1 MLRASQEHYGR
12 ARSRLRPP
20 APASRVRSGDWR
32 RRRGR
37 ERKRGGTRPPARAQT
52 AAAAALAA
60 MAERRAFAQKIS
72 RTVAAEVRKQ
82 ISGQYSGSPQ
92 LLKNLNIVGN
102 ISHHTTVPLT
112 EAVDPVDLEDYL
124 LTHPLA
130 VDSGPLRDLIEFP
143 PDDIEVVYSPRDCR
157 TLVSAVPEESE
168 MDPHVRD
175 CIRSYTE
182 DWAIVIRKYHKLGT
196 GFNPNTLDKQ
206 KERQKG
212 LPKQVFESDEAP
224 DGNNYQ
230 DEQDDLKRR
239 SMSIDDTPRG
249 SWACSIFDLK
259 NSLPDALLP
268 NLLDRTPNEEIDRQN
283 DDQRKSNRHKELF
296 SLHPSP
302 DEEEPIERLSVPDV
316 PKEHF
321 GQRLLVKCLSLKF
334 EIEIEPIFASLA
346 LYDVKEKKKISENFY
361 FDLNSEQMKGLL
373 RPHVPPAAITT
384 LARSAIFSIT
394 YPSQDVFLVIKLE
407 KVLQQGDIGECA
419 EPYMIFKEA
428 DATKNKEKL
437 EKLKSQADQFCQR
450 LGKYRMPFAWTA
462 IHLMNI
468 VSSAGSLERDS
479 TEVEISTG
487 ERKGSWSER
496 RNSSIVGRRSLERT
510 TSGDDACNLTS
521 FRPATLTVT
530 NFFKQEGD
538 RLSDEDLYKFLA
550 DMRRPSSVL
559 RRLRPITAQL
569 KIDISPAPEN
579 PHYCLTPEL
588 LQVKLYPDSRVRPTR
603 EILEFPARDV
613 YVPNTTYRNLL
624 YIYPQ
629 SLNFAN
635 RQGSARNITVKVQF
649 MYGEDPS
656 NAMPVIFGKSSCSEF
671 SKEAYTAVVYH
682 NRSPDF
688 HEEIKVKLPA
698 TLTDH
703 HHLLFTFYHV
713 SCQQKQNTPL
723 ETPVGY
729 TWIPM
734 LQNGRLKT
742 GQFCLPVSLEKPP
755 QAYSVLSP
763 EVPLPGMKWVDNH
776 KGVFNVEVVAVS
788 SIHTQD
794 PYLDKF
800 FALVNALDEHMFP
813 VRIGDMRIME
823 NNLENELK
831 SSISALNS
839 SQLEPVVRFL
849 HLLLDKLIL
858 LVVRPPVIA
867 GQIVNLGQAS
877 FEAMA
882 SIINRLHKNL
892 EGNHDQHGRN
902 NLLASYI
909 YYVFRL
915 PNTYPNSPSPGPGGL
930 GGSVH
935 YATMARSAVRP
946 ASLNLNRSRSLSNSN
961 PDISGTP
968 TSPDDEVRSIIGSK
982 AMDRSCNRMSS
993 HTETSSFLQ
1002 TLTGRLP
1009 TKKLFHEELALQWVV
1024 CSGSVRESA
1033 LQQAW
1038 FFFELMV
1045 KSMVHHLY
1053 FNDKLDAPRKS
1064 RFPERFMDD
1073 IAALVSTIASDIVSR
1088 FQKDTE
1094 MVERLNTSLAFFLND
1109 LLSVMDRGFV
1119 FSLIKTCYKQVS
1131 SKLYSLPN
1139 PSVLVSLRLDFLR
1152 IICSHEHYV
1161 TLNLPCSLLTPPA
1174 SPSPSV
1180 SSATSQSSGFST
1192 NVQDQKIA
1200 NMFELS
1206 VPFRQQHYLAG
1217 LVLTELALI
1226 LDPDAEGLFGLHK
1239 KVINMVHNLLSSHDS
1254 DPRYSDP
1261 QIKARVAMLYLPLIG
1276 IIMETVPQ
1284 LYDFTETHNQRGR
1297 PICIATDD
1305 YESESGSMISQ
1316 TVAMAIAG
1324 TSVPQLTRPGSFL
1337 LTSTSGRQHT
1347 TFSAESSRSLLICL
1361 LWVLKNADE
1370 TVLQKWFTDLSVLQ
1384 LNRLLDL
1391 LYLCV
1396 SCFEYKG
1403 KKVFERMNS
1412 LTFKKSKD
1420 MRAKLEE
1427 AILGSIGA
1435 RQEMVRRSRG
1445 QLERSPSGSAFGSQE
1460 NLRWRKDMTHWRQ
1473 NTEKLDKSR
1482 AEIEHEAL
1490 IDGNLATEANL
1501 IILDTLEIV
1510 VQTVSVTESK
1520 ESILGG
1526 VLKVL
1531 LHSMACNQSAV
1542 YLQHC
1547 FATQRALVS
1556 KFPELL
1562 FEEETEQC
1570 ADLCLRLLRHC
1581 SSSISTIRSHA
1592 SASLYLLMR
1601 QNFEIGNN
1609 FARVKMQVT
1618 MSLSSLVGTSQN
1630 FNEEFL
1636 RRSLKT
1642 ILTYAEEDLELR
1654 ETTFPDQ
1661 VQDLVFNLHMILS
1674 DTVKM
1679 KEHQEDPEMLIDL
1692 MYRIAKGYQ
1701 TSPDLRLTWLQNM
1714 AGKHSERSN
1723 HAEAAQCLVHSAA
1736 LVAEYLSMLEDRK
1749 YLPVGCVTF
1758 QNISSNVLEESAVS
1772 DDVVSP
1778 DEEGICSGKYFTESG
1793 LVGLLE
1799 QAAASFSMAG
1809 MYEAVNE
1816 VYKVLIPIHEANR
1829 DAKKL
1834 STIHGKLQ
1842 EAFSKIVHQ
1851 DGKRMFGT
1859 YFRVGFYGTK
1869 FGDLDEQE
1877 FVYKEPAI
1885 TKLAEISHRLEGFYG
1900 ERFGEDVVEVIK
1912 DSNPVDKCKLDPNK
1926 AYIQIT
1932 YVEPYF
1938 DTYEM
1943 KDRITYFDKNYNL
1956 RRFMYCTPFTLDGR
1970 AHGELHEQFK
1980 RKTILTTSHAFPYI
1994 KTRVNVTHKEEIILT
2009 PIEVAIEDMQKKT
2022 QELAFATHQDPAD
2035 PKMLQMVLQGSVGTT
2050 VNQGPL
2056 EVAQV
2061 FLSEIPSDPKLFRH
2075 HNKLRLCFKDFTKR
2089 CEDALRKNKSLIG
2102 PDQKEYQRELERNYH
2117 RLKEALQPLINR
2129 KIPQLY
2135 KAVLPVT
2142 CHRDSFSRMSL
2153 RKMDL

>member
-1 MLRASQEHYGR
+1 
-12 ARSRLRPP
+12 
-20 APASRVRSGDWR
+20 
-32 RRRGR
+32 
-37 ERKRGGTRPPARAQT
+37 
-52 AAAAALAA
+52 LAT
-60 MAERRAFAQKIS
+60 F

-82 ISGQYSGSPQ
+82 IAGQYGGSPQ
-92 LLKNLNIVGN
+92 LLKNLNVGAATSN
-102 ISHHTTVPLT
+102 TVPLT
-112 EAVDPVDLEDYL
+112 EAVEPVDFEEYL
-124 LTHPLA
+124 ITHPPIIE
-130 VDSGPLRDLIEFP
+130 SGPLRDLIDFP
-143 PDDIEVVYSPRDCR
+143 PDDIEVVYTPRECR
-157 TLVSAVPEESE
+157 TVGLAVPEEG
-168 MDPHVRD
+168 DNDAHVRD
-175 CIRSYTE
+175 CVRSYTE
-182 DWAIVIRKYHKLGT
+182 DWAIVNRKYHKLGT
-196 GFNPNTLDKQ
+196 GFNPNTLDRQ

-212 LPKQVFESDEAP
+212 LPKQVFEADEMP
-224 DGNNYQ
+224 DVSTYQ
-230 DEQDDLKRR
+230 DDQDDLKRR

-259 NSLPDALLP
+259 NSVPDAVLP
-268 NLLDRTPNEEIDRQN
+268 HLLDRAPNEEIDRHN
-283 DDQRKSNRHKELF
+283 EEHRKSHRHRELF
-296 SLHPSP
+296 ALHPAL
-302 DEEEPIERLSVPDV
+302 DEIVPLEV
-316 PKEHF
+316 S
-321 GQRLLVKCLSLKF
+321 GQLLLWRSACLF
-334 EIEIEPIFASLA
+334 EIEIEPIFACLA
-346 LYDVKEKKKISENFY
+346 LYDVKEKRKISENFF
-361 FDLNSEQMKGLL
+361 FDLNSEQTKGML
-373 RPHVPPAAITT
+373 RPHIQTAAIST

-394 YPSQDVFLVIKLE
+394 YPSQDVFLVIQLE

-419 EPYMIFKEA
+419 EPYMVFKES
-428 DATKNKEKL
+428 DAAKNKEKL
-437 EKLKSQADQFCQR
+437 DKLRSQSEQFCTR
-450 LGKYRMPFAWTA
+450 LGRYRMPFAWTA

-468 VSSAGSLERDS
+468 VNSAGSLERD
-479 TEVEISTG
+479 TELEMG
-487 ERKGSWSER
+487 LPERKGSWSER
-496 RNSSIVGRRSLERT
+496 RNSSIGGRRSLERT
-510 TSGDDACNLTS
+510 TSGDESCSLTS

-559 RRLRPITAQL
+559 RRLRPITDGL
-569 KIDISPAPEN
+569 KS
-579 PHYCLTPEL
+579 EL
-588 LQVKLYPDSRVRPTR
+588 KQVLDEVYSRVRPTR
-603 EILEFPARDV
+603 EILEFPPRDV

-624 YIYPQ
+624 YVNPH

-649 MYGEDPS
+649 MNGEDPN
-656 NAMPVIFGKSSCSEF
+656 NAMPVIFGKSSCGDYTR
-671 SKEAYTAVVYH
+671 EAYTAVVYH
-682 NRSPDF
+682 TRSPDF
-688 HEEIKVKLPA
+688 HDEVKIKLPA
-698 TLTDH
+698 SLTDH
-703 HHLLFTFYHV
+703 HHVLFTFYHV

-734 LQNGRLKT
+734 LQNGRLRT
-742 GQFCLPVSLEKPP
+742 GSFCLPVSLEKPP
-755 QAYSVLSP
+755 QSYSVLSP
-763 EVPLPGMKWVDNH
+763 DVPLPGMKWVDNH
-776 KGVFNVEVVAVS
+776 RGVFNVEVTSVS
-788 SIHTQD
+788 TVHTQD
-794 PYLDKF
+794 QYLDKF
-800 FALVNALDEHMFP
+800 FALVHALDEHMFP
-813 VRIGDMRIME
+813 VRIGDVRIME
-823 NNLENELK
+823 NNLEAELK
-831 SSISALNS
+831 SSIAALNS
-839 SQLEPVVRFL
+839 SQLEPIVRFL
-849 HLLLDKLIL
+849 HLLLDKLVV

-877 FEAMA
+877 FEVMA
-882 SIINRLHKNL
+882 SIVNRLHKYL
-892 EGNHDQHGRN
+892 DTSQDMHGRN
-902 NLLASYI
+902 SLLSSYI

-915 PNTYPNSPSPGPGGL
+915 PNMDPNFPSPGAA
-930 GGSVH
+930 S
-935 YATMARSAVRP
+935 RP

-982 AMDRSCNRMSS
+982 AMERCGNRMSS
-993 HTETSSFLQ
+993 HTESTSFLQ

-1024 CSGSVRESA
+1024 SSGSVREGA

-1045 KSMVHHLY
+1045 KSIIHHLY
-1053 FNDKLDAPRKS
+1053 FTDRLESPRKN

-1073 IAALVSTIASDIVSR
+1073 ITALVSTIAGDIVSR
-1088 FQKDTE
+1088 FQKDLE
-1094 MVERLNTSLAFFLND
+1094 LVERLNTSLAFFLND

-1119 FSLIKTCYKQVS
+1119 FSLIKTYWKQVS
-1131 SKLYSLPN
+1131 TKLYMLQN
-1139 PSVLVSLRLDFLR
+1139 PTLESLRLDLLR
-1152 IICSHEHYV
+1152 IVCSHEHYV

-1192 NVQDQKIA
+1192 HAQDQKIA

-1206 VPFRQQHYLAG
+1206 VPFREQHYLAG
-1217 LVLTELALI
+1217 LVLSELAVI
-1226 LDPDAEGLFGLHK
+1226 LDPEAEGMFGLHK
-1239 KVINMVHNLLSSHDS
+1239 KVVSVVHNLLSSHDS
-1254 DPRYSDP
+1254 DPRYADP
-1261 QIKARVAMLYLPLIG
+1261 EVKARVAMLYLPLIG
-1276 IIMETVPQ
+1276 IVMETLPQ
-1284 LYDFTETHNQRGR
+1284 LHDFTESHNQWGR
-1297 PICIATDD
+1297 PGGAQGAAGGAGGD
-1305 YESESGSMISQ
+1305 ESGEDGNSMISQ

-1324 TSVPQLTRPGSFL
+1324 TSAPISRPSSFL
-1337 LTSTSGRQHT
+1337 LNPQASRQHGA
-1347 TFSAESSRSLLICL
+1347 FSAESSRSLLICL

-1370 TVLQKWFTDLSVLQ
+1370 CVLQKWFSDLSVSQ
-1384 LNRLLDL
+1384 LNRLLDM

-1403 KKVFERMNS
+1403 KKAFERMNS

-1420 MRAKLEE
+1420 MKVKLEE

-1473 NTEKLDKSR
+1473 NSERMDKTR
-1482 AEIEHEAL
+1482 AELEHEAL

-1501 IILDTLEIV
+1501 IILDTLEII

-1531 LHSMACNQSAV
+1531 LHSMACNQSAL

-1547 FATQRALVS
+1547 FATQRAIVS

-1570 ADLCLRLLRHC
+1570 ADLCLRLLRNC
-1581 SSSISTIRSHA
+1581 SSSIGTIRAHA

-1618 MSLSSLVGTSQN
+1618 MSLSSLVGRSQN

-1642 ILTYAEEDLELR
+1642 ILTYGEEDLELR

-1714 AGKHSERSN
+1714 AGKHSERTN

-1778 DEEGICSGKYFTESG
+1778 DEEGICSGKYFTEAG
-1793 LVGLLE
+1793 LVGLLD
-1799 QAAASFSMAG
+1799 QAASSFSMAG

-1816 VYKVLIPIHEANR
+1816 VYKVLIPIHEASR

-1834 STIHGKLQ
+1834 ATIHGKLQ
-1842 EAFSKIVHQ
+1842 EAFGKIVHQ

-1859 YFRVGFYGTK
+1859 YFRVGLYGSK

-1900 ERFGEDVVEVIK
+1900 ERYGEDQVEVIK
-1912 DSNPVDKCKLDPNK
+1912 DSNPVDKCKQDPNK
-1926 AYIQIT
+1926 AYVQIT

-1956 RRFMYCTPFTLDGR
+1956 RRFVYCTPFTLDGR
-1970 AHGELHEQFK
+1970 AHGDLHDQFK

-1994 KTRVNVTHKEEIILT
+1994 KTRINIIHKEEIISM

-2022 QELAFATHQDPAD
+2022 GELAFATHQDPSDA
-2035 PKMLQMVLQGSVGTT
+2035 KMLQMVLQGSVGTT

-2061 FLSEIPSDPKLFRH
+2061 FLSEIPSDPKLYRH

-2117 RLKEALQPLINR
+2117 RLKEALQPLICR

-2135 KAVLPVT
+2135 KPVLQVNS
-2142 CHRDSFSRMSL
+2142 HRDSFSRMSL
-2153 RKMDL
+2153 RKLEL

>member
-1 MLRASQEHYGR
+1 
-12 ARSRLRPP
+12 
-20 APASRVRSGDWR
+20 
-32 RRRGR
+32 
-37 ERKRGGTRPPARAQT
+37 
-52 AAAAALAA
+52 

-82 ISGQYSGSPQ
+82 ISGQYGSPQ
-92 LLKNLNIVGN
+92 LHKNLSLTGGG
-102 ISHHTTVPLT
+102 SHHATVPLT
-112 EAVDPVDLEDYL
+112 EVVDPVDYEEYL
-124 LTHPLA
+124 ISHPVA
-130 VDSGPLRDLIEFP
+130 VDSGPLRDLYEFP
-143 PDDIEVVYSPRDCR
+143 PDDVEVLYTPRECR
-157 TLVSAVPEESE
+157 TVVSSVPEESE
-168 MDPHVRD
+168 MDPHVKD

-182 DWAIVIRKYHKLGT
+182 DWALVNRKYHKLGT

-206 KERQKG
+206 KERQRG
-212 LPKQVFESDEAP
+212 LPRQVFESDDPQESSS
-224 DGNNYQ
+224 YQ
-230 DEQDDLKRR
+230 DEQDNLKRR
-239 SMSIDDTPRG
+239 SMSMDDTPRG

-259 NSLPDALLP
+259 NSLPDALLS
-268 NLLDRTPNEEIDRQN
+268 NLLDRTPNEEIDHQN
-283 DDQRKSNRHKELF
+283 EHQRKSSRHKEVF
-296 SLHPSP
+296 ALHPAQ
-302 DEEEPIERLSVPDV
+302 DEDEPIERLSVPDV

-321 GQRLLVKCLSLKF
+321 GQRLLVKCLTLKF

-346 LYDVKEKKKISENFY
+346 LYDAKEKKKISENFF
-361 FDLNSEQMKGLL
+361 FDLNSEQIKGML
-373 RPHVPPAAITT
+373 RPYVTQAAITT

-419 EPYMIFKEA
+419 EPYMIYKEA
-428 DATKNKEKL
+428 DAAKNKEKL
-437 EKLKSQADQFCQR
+437 EKLRSQGEQFCQR
-450 LGKYRMPFAWTA
+450 LGRYRMPFAWTA

-479 TEVEISTG
+479 NELEIGPG

-510 TSGDDACNLTS
+510 TSGDESCNLTS

-569 KIDISPAPEN
+569 KLDISPAPEN
-579 PHYCLTPEL
+579 PNYCLTPEL
-588 LQVKLYPDSRVRPTR
+588 LQVKPYPDSRVRPTR
-603 EILEFPARDV
+603 DILEFPARDV

-624 YIYPQ
+624 YVYPQ
-629 SLNFAN
+629 SLNFVN

-649 MYGEDPS
+649 MNGEDPS
-656 NAMPVIFGKSSCSEF
+656 NAMPVIFGKSSCQEF

-688 HEEIKVKLPA
+688 HEEIKIKLPA

-723 ETPVGY
+723 ETSVGY

-788 SIHTQD
+788 AVHTQD

-800 FALVNALDEHMFP
+800 FALVHALDEHMFP
-813 VRIGDMRIME
+813 VRIGDIRIME
-823 NNLENELK
+823 NNLESELK
-831 SSISALNS
+831 NSILALSSA
-839 SQLEPVVRFL
+839 QLEPVVHFL

-877 FEAMA
+877 FESMA
-882 SIINRLHKNL
+882 SITNRLHKNL
-892 EGNHDQHGRN
+892 EGNQDQHGRN

-909 YYVFRL
+909 HYVFRL
-915 PNTYPNSPSPGPGGL
+915 PNTDPNSSSPGSGGL
-930 GGSVH
+930 GGSMH
-935 YATMARSAVRP
+935 YATMARSANRP

-968 TSPDDEVRSIIGSK
+968 TSPDDEVRSIIG
-982 AMDRSCNRMSS
+982 N
-993 HTETSSFLQ
+993 
-1002 TLTGRLP
+1002 
-1009 TKKLFHEELALQWVV
+1009 KLFHEELALQWVV
-1024 CSGSVRESA
+1024 CSGTVREAA

-1038 FFFELMV
+1038 FFFELMM

-1053 FNDKLDAPRKS
+1053 FADKLDSPRKH

-1073 IAALVSTIASDIVSR
+1073 IAALVSTMANDIVTR

-1094 MVERLNTSLAFFLND
+1094 MVERLNVSLAFFLND
-1109 LLSVMDRGFV
+1109 LLSIMDRGFV
-1119 FSLIKTCYKQVS
+1119 FSLVKAYFKQVS
-1131 SKLYSLPN
+1131 SKLYQLPN
-1139 PSVLVSLRLDFLR
+1139 PSTLVSLRLDFLR

-1161 TLNLPCSLLTPPA
+1161 TLNLPCSLLTPPS

-1192 NVQDQKIA
+1192 SVQDQKIA

-1217 LVLTELALI
+1217 LVLTELAVI

-1239 KVINMVHNLLSSHDS
+1239 KVINMVHNLLSTHDS
-1254 DPRYSDP
+1254 DPRYADP
-1261 QIKARVAMLYLPLIG
+1261 EVKARVAMLYLPLIG
-1276 IIMETVPQ
+1276 IVMETVPQ
-1284 LYDFTETHNQRGR
+1284 LYDFTESHNQRGR
-1297 PICIATDD
+1297 HNCA
-1305 YESESGSMISQ
+1305 SGEDPDGEAGNMISQ

-1324 TSVPQLTRPGSFL
+1324 TSVPQLTRPSSFM
-1337 LTSTSGRQHT
+1337 LTSQPSRQHS
-1347 TFSAESSRSLLICL
+1347 TFSAESSRSLLICV
-1361 LWVLKNADE
+1361 LWVLKNADDI
-1370 TVLQKWFTDLSVLQ
+1370 VLQKWFTDLSILQ

-1391 LYLCV
+1391 LFLCV

-1403 KKVFERMNS
+1403 KRAFERMNS

-1435 RQEMVRRSRG
+1435 RQEMVRRSR
-1445 QLERSPSGSAFGSQE
+1445 ERSPSGSAFGSQE
-1460 NLRWRKDMTHWRQ
+1460 NLRWRKEMTTWRQ
-1473 NTEKLDKSR
+1473 NTDKMDKSR
-1482 AEIEHEAL
+1482 AELEHEAL

-1501 IILDTLEIV
+1501 IILDTLEII

-1526 VLKVL
+1526 VLKTL
-1531 LHSMACNQSAV
+1531 LHSMACNQSAL

-1581 SSSISTIRSHA
+1581 SSSIGSIRSHA

-1701 TSPDLRLTWLQNM
+1701 ASPDLRLTWLQNM
-1714 AGKHSERSN
+1714 AGKHSERGN
-1723 HAEAAQCLVHSAA
+1723 HAESAQCLVHSAA

-1778 DEEGICSGKYFTESG
+1778 DEEGICSGKYFTEAG

-1809 MYEAVNE
+1809 MYEAVND

-1834 STIHGKLQ
+1834 CTIHGKLQ
-1842 EAFSKIVHQ
+1842 EAFSKIIHQ
-1851 DGKRMFGT
+1851 STGWERMFGT
-1859 YFRVGFYGTK
+1859 YFRVGFYGTR

-1912 DSNPVDKCKLDPNK
+1912 DSNPVDKCKLDANK
-1926 AYIQIT
+1926 AFIQIT

-1994 KTRVNVTHKEEIILT
+1994 KTRINVIHKEEIILT

-2061 FLSEIPSDPKLFRH
+2061 FLSEIPNDPKLFRH

-2102 PDQKEYQRELERNYH
+2102 PDQKEYQKELERNYH

-2135 KAVLPVT
+2135 KNVVPAT

-2153 RKMDL
+2153 RKIDL

>member
-1 MLRASQEHYGR
+1 
-12 ARSRLRPP
+12 
-20 APASRVRSGDWR
+20 
-32 RRRGR
+32 
-37 ERKRGGTRPPARAQT
+37 
-52 AAAAALAA
+52 

-82 ISGQYSGSPQ
+82 ISGQYGSPQ
-92 LLKNLNIVGN
+92 LHKNLSLTGGG
-102 ISHHTTVPLT
+102 SHHATVPLT
-112 EAVDPVDLEDYL
+112 EVVDPVDYEEYL
-124 LTHPLA
+124 ISHPVA
-130 VDSGPLRDLIEFP
+130 VDSGPLRDLYEFP
-143 PDDIEVVYSPRDCR
+143 PDDVEVLYTPRECR
-157 TLVSAVPEESE
+157 TVVSSVPEESE
-168 MDPHVRD
+168 MDPHVKD

-182 DWAIVIRKYHKLGT
+182 DWALVNRKYHKLGT

-206 KERQKG
+206 KERQRG
-212 LPKQVFESDEAP
+212 LPRQVFESDDPQESSS
-224 DGNNYQ
+224 YQ
-230 DEQDDLKRR
+230 DEQDNLKRR
-239 SMSIDDTPRG
+239 SMSMDDTPRG

-259 NSLPDALLP
+259 NSLPDALLS
-268 NLLDRTPNEEIDRQN
+268 NLLDRTPNEEIDHQN
-283 DDQRKSNRHKELF
+283 EHQRKSSRHKEVF
-296 SLHPSP
+296 ALHPAQ
-302 DEEEPIERLSVPDV
+302 DEDEPIERLSVPDV

-321 GQRLLVKCLSLKF
+321 GQRLLVKCLTLKF

-346 LYDVKEKKKISENFY
+346 LYDAKEKKKISENFF
-361 FDLNSEQMKGLL
+361 FDLNSEQIKGML
-373 RPHVPPAAITT
+373 RPYVTQAAITT

-419 EPYMIFKEA
+419 EPYMIYKEA
-428 DATKNKEKL
+428 DAAKNKEKL
-437 EKLKSQADQFCQR
+437 EKLRSQGEQFCQR
-450 LGKYRMPFAWTA
+450 LGRYRMPFAWTA

-479 TEVEISTG
+479 NELEIGPG

-510 TSGDDACNLTS
+510 TSGDESCNLTS

-569 KIDISPAPEN
+569 KLDISPAPEN
-579 PHYCLTPEL
+579 PNYCLTPEL
-588 LQVKLYPDSRVRPTR
+588 LQVKPYPDSRVRPTR
-603 EILEFPARDV
+603 DILEFPARDV

-624 YIYPQ
+624 YVYPQ
-629 SLNFAN
+629 SLNFVN

-649 MYGEDPS
+649 MNGEDPS
-656 NAMPVIFGKSSCSEF
+656 NAMPVIFGKSSCQEF

-688 HEEIKVKLPA
+688 HEEIKIKLPA

-723 ETPVGY
+723 ETSVGY

-788 SIHTQD
+788 AVHTQD

-800 FALVNALDEHMFP
+800 FALVHALDEHMFP
-813 VRIGDMRIME
+813 VRIGDIRIME
-823 NNLENELK
+823 NNLESELK
-831 SSISALNS
+831 NSILALSSA
-839 SQLEPVVRFL
+839 QLEPVVHFL

-877 FEAMA
+877 FESMA
-882 SIINRLHKNL
+882 SITNRLHKNL
-892 EGNHDQHGRN
+892 EGNQDQHGRN

-909 YYVFRL
+909 HYVFRL
-915 PNTYPNSPSPGPGGL
+915 PNTDPNSSSPGSGGL
-930 GGSVH
+930 GGSMH
-935 YATMARSAVRP
+935 YATMARSANRP

-968 TSPDDEVRSIIGSK
+968 TSPDDEVRSIIG
-982 AMDRSCNRMSS
+982 N
-993 HTETSSFLQ
+993 
-1002 TLTGRLP
+1002 
-1009 TKKLFHEELALQWVV
+1009 KLFHEELALQWVV
-1024 CSGSVRESA
+1024 CSGTVREAA

-1038 FFFELMV
+1038 FFFELMM

-1053 FNDKLDAPRKS
+1053 FADKLDSPRKH

-1073 IAALVSTIASDIVSR
+1073 IAALVSTMANDIVTR

-1094 MVERLNTSLAFFLND
+1094 MVERLNVSLAFFLND
-1109 LLSVMDRGFV
+1109 LLSIMDRGFV
-1119 FSLIKTCYKQVS
+1119 FSLVKAYFKQVS
-1131 SKLYSLPN
+1131 SKLYQLPN
-1139 PSVLVSLRLDFLR
+1139 PSTLVSLRLDFLR

-1161 TLNLPCSLLTPPA
+1161 TLNLPCSLLTPPS

-1192 NVQDQKIA
+1192 SVQDQKIA

-1217 LVLTELALI
+1217 LVLTELAVI

-1239 KVINMVHNLLSSHDS
+1239 KVINMVHNLLSTHDS
-1254 DPRYSDP
+1254 DPRYADP
-1261 QIKARVAMLYLPLIG
+1261 EVKARVAMLYLPLIG
-1276 IIMETVPQ
+1276 IVMETVPQ
-1284 LYDFTETHNQRGR
+1284 LYDFTESHNQRGR
-1297 PICIATDD
+1297 HNCA
-1305 YESESGSMISQ
+1305 SGEDPDGEAGNMISQ

-1324 TSVPQLTRPGSFL
+1324 TSVPQLTRPSSFM
-1337 LTSTSGRQHT
+1337 LTSQPSRQHS
-1347 TFSAESSRSLLICL
+1347 TFSAESSRSLLICV
-1361 LWVLKNADE
+1361 LWVLKNADDI
-1370 TVLQKWFTDLSVLQ
+1370 VLQKWFTDLSILQ

-1391 LYLCV
+1391 LFLCV

-1403 KKVFERMNS
+1403 KRAFERMNS

-1460 NLRWRKDMTHWRQ
+1460 NLRWRKEMTTWRQ
-1473 NTEKLDKSR
+1473 NTDKMDKSHKPYRSR
-1482 AEIEHEAL
+1482 AELEHEAL

-1501 IILDTLEIV
+1501 IILDTLEII

-1526 VLKVL
+1526 VLKTL
-1531 LHSMACNQSAV
+1531 LHSMACNQSAL

-1581 SSSISTIRSHA
+1581 SSSIGSIRSHA

-1701 TSPDLRLTWLQNM
+1701 ASPDLRLTWLQNM
-1714 AGKHSERSN
+1714 AGKHSERGN
-1723 HAEAAQCLVHSAA
+1723 HAESAQCLVHSAA

-1778 DEEGICSGKYFTESG
+1778 DEEGICSGKYFTEAG

-1809 MYEAVNE
+1809 MYEAVND

-1834 STIHGKLQ
+1834 CTIHGKLQ
-1842 EAFSKIVHQ
+1842 EAFSKIIHQ
-1851 DGKRMFGT
+1851 STGWERMFGT
-1859 YFRVGFYGTK
+1859 YFRVGFYGTR

-1912 DSNPVDKCKLDPNK
+1912 DSNPVDKCKLDANK
-1926 AYIQIT
+1926 AFIQIT

-1994 KTRVNVTHKEEIILT
+1994 KTRINVIHKEEIILT

-2061 FLSEIPSDPKLFRH
+2061 FLSEIPNDPKLFRH

-2102 PDQKEYQRELERNYH
+2102 PDQKEYQKELERNYH

-2135 KAVLPVT
+2135 KNVVPAT

-2153 RKMDL
+2153 RKIDL

>member
-1 MLRASQEHYGR
+1 
-12 ARSRLRPP
+12 
-20 APASRVRSGDWR
+20 
-32 RRRGR
+32 
-37 ERKRGGTRPPARAQT
+37 
-52 AAAAALAA
+52 

-82 ISGQYSGSPQ
+82 IAGQYGGSPQ
-92 LLKNLNIVGN
+92 LLKNLSVGGN
-102 ISHHTTVPLT
+102 IPLT
-112 EAVDPVDLEDYL
+112 EAVEPVDFEEYL
-124 LTHPLA
+124 ITHPPLIE
-130 VDSGPLRDLIEFP
+130 SGPLRDLIEFP
-143 PDDIEVVYSPRDCR
+143 PDDIEVLYTPRECR
-157 TLVSAVPEESE
+157 TLGQDVPEEGENDS
-168 MDPHVRD
+168 HVRD
-175 CIRSYTE
+175 CTRSYTE
-182 DWAIVIRKYHKLGT
+182 DWAIVNRKYHKLGT
-196 GFNPNTLDKQ
+196 AFNPNTLDKQ
-206 KERQKG
+206 KERQRG
-212 LPKQVFESDEAP
+212 LPKQVFESDELP
-224 DGNNYQ
+224 DHSSYQ
-230 DEQDDLKRR
+230 DDQDDLKRR

-259 NSLPDALLP
+259 NSQPDALLP
-268 NLLDRTPNEEIDRQN
+268 HLLDRVPNEEIDRHN
-283 DDQRKSNRHKELF
+283 EDQRKSNRHRELF
-296 SLHPSP
+296 ALHPAL
-302 DEEEPIERLSVPDV
+302 DEDEPIERHCVPDV

-346 LYDVKEKKKISENFY
+346 LYDIKEKKRISENFY
-361 FDLNSEQMKGLL
+361 FDLNSEQTKAML
-373 RPHVPPAAITT
+373 RPHIPSAAIST
-384 LARSAIFSIT
+384 LARSAVFSIT

-419 EPYMIFKEA
+419 EPYMVFKES
-428 DATKNKEKL
+428 DAAKNKEKL
-437 EKLKSQADQFCQR
+437 EKLRSQSEQFCQR
-450 LGKYRMPFAWTA
+450 LGRYRMPFAWTA

-468 VSSAGSLERDS
+468 VNSAGSLERD
-479 TEVEISTG
+479 TELDMGLS

-510 TSGDDACNLTS
+510 TSGDESCSLTS

-579 PHYCLTPEL
+579 PHYCLTPDL
-588 LQVKLYPDSRVRPTR
+588 LQVMPYPDSRVRPTK
-603 EILEFPARDV
+603 EILEFPARDI

-624 YIYPQ
+624 YVNPQ

-649 MYGEDPS
+649 MNGEDPS
-656 NAMPVIFGKSSCSEF
+656 NAMPVIFGKSSCAEY

-688 HEEIKVKLPA
+688 HDEVKIKLPA
-698 TLTDH
+698 SLTDH
-703 HHLLFTFYHV
+703 HHILFTFYHV

-734 LQNGRLKT
+734 LQNGRLRT
-742 GQFCLPVSLEKPP
+742 GHFCLPVSLEKPP
-755 QAYSVLSP
+755 QSYSVLSP
-763 EVPLPGMKWVDNH
+763 DVPLPGMKWVDNH
-776 KGVFNVEVVAVS
+776 RGVFNVEVVAAS
-788 SIHTQD
+788 TIHTQD
-794 PYLDKF
+794 QFLDKF
-800 FALVNALDEHMFP
+800 FALVHALDEHMFP

-823 NNLENELK
+823 NNLEAELK
-831 SSISALNS
+831 SSIAALNS

-849 HLLLDKLIL
+849 HLLLDKLVL
-858 LVVRPPVIA
+858 LMVRPPVIA

-877 FEAMA
+877 FEVMA
-882 SIINRLHKNL
+882 SIVNRLHKYL
-892 EGNHDQHGRN
+892 DTSQDMHGRN
-902 NLLASYI
+902 SLLSSYI
-909 YYVFRL
+909 HYVFRL
-915 PNTYPNSPSPGPGGL
+915 PNMDPNSPSPGPGGL

-935 YATMARSAVRP
+935 YATMARSSVRP
-946 ASLNLNRSRSLSNSN
+946 SSLNLNRSRSLSNSN

-982 AMDRSCNRMSS
+982 VGRDPIPGGQEPPPSSPAMERSGNRMSS
-993 HTETSSFLQ
+993 HTESTSFLQ

-1009 TKKLFHEELALQWVV
+1009 TKKLYHEELALQWVV
-1024 CSGSVRESA
+1024 SSGSVREGA

-1045 KSMVHHLY
+1045 KSIIHHLY
-1053 FNDKLDAPRKS
+1053 FTDRLQSPRKN

-1073 IAALVSTIASDIVSR
+1073 ITALVSTIAGDIVSR
-1088 FQKDTE
+1088 FQKDLE
-1094 MVERLNTSLAFFLND
+1094 LVERLNTSLAFFLND

-1119 FSLIKTCYKQVS
+1119 FSLIKTYWKQVS
-1131 SKLYSLPN
+1131 TKLYALQN
-1139 PSVLVSLRLDFLR
+1139 PTLESLRLDFLR

-1161 TLNLPCSLLTPPA
+1161 TLNLPFSLLTPPA

-1192 NVQDQKIA
+1192 HVQDQKIA

-1206 VPFRQQHYLAG
+1206 VPFREQHYLAG
-1217 LVLTELALI
+1217 LVLTELAVI
-1226 LDPDAEGLFGLHK
+1226 LDPEADGMFGLHK
-1239 KVINMVHNLLSSHDS
+1239 KVISVVHNLLSSHDS
-1254 DPRYSDP
+1254 DPRYADP
-1261 QIKARVAMLYLPLIG
+1261 EVKARVALLYLPLIG
-1276 IIMETVPQ
+1276 IVMETLPQ
-1284 LYDFTETHNQRGR
+1284 LHDFTGMF
-1297 PICIATDD
+1297 IDFCI
-1305 YESESGSMISQ
+1305 
-1316 TVAMAIAG
+1316 
-1324 TSVPQLTRPGSFL
+1324 
-1337 LTSTSGRQHT
+1337 
-1347 TFSAESSRSLLICL
+1347 LLIVLGGIPVHIEYRCL
-1361 LWVLKNADE
+1361 FFSISCFGRRGKKRLGRTRAKNSDE
-1370 TVLQKWFTDLSVLQ
+1370 
-1384 LNRLLDL
+1384 LLDT
-1391 LYLCV
+1391 
-1396 SCFEYKG
+1396 G
-1403 KKVFERMNS
+1403 
-1412 LTFKKSKD
+1412 
-1420 MRAKLEE
+1420 RA
-1427 AILGSIGA
+1427 
-1435 RQEMVRRSRG
+1435 R
-1445 QLERSPSGSAFGSQE
+1445 RSPSGSAFGSQE

-1473 NTEKLDKSR
+1473 TSEKMDKTR
-1482 AEIEHEAL
+1482 AELEHEAI

-1501 IILDTLEIV
+1501 IILDTLEII

-1531 LHSMACNQSAV
+1531 LHSMACNQSAL

-1570 ADLCLRLLRHC
+1570 ADLCLRLLRNC
-1581 SSSISTIRSHA
+1581 SSSIGTIRAHA

-1692 MYRIAKGYQ
+1692 MYRYCFYIAEWI
-1701 TSPDLRLTWLQNM
+1701 TSHCYIIQYTINSHEINLACKINDHY
-1714 AGKHSERSN
+1714 KCHKFDIYSI
-1723 HAEAAQCLVHSAA
+1723 
-1736 LVAEYLSMLEDRK
+1736 YDRK

-1778 DEEGICSGKYFTESG
+1778 DEEGICSGKYFTEAG

-1834 STIHGKLQ
+1834 ATIHGKLQ
-1842 EAFSKIVHQ
+1842 EAFGKIVHQ
-1851 DGKRMFGT
+1851 HGKRMFGT
-1859 YFRVGFYGTK
+1859 YFRVGFYGSK
-1869 FGDLDEQE
+1869 LGDLDEQE

-1885 TKLAEISHRLEGFYG
+1885 TKLAEISHRLESFYG
-1900 ERFGEDVVEVIK
+1900 ERFGEDQVEVIK

-1926 AYIQIT
+1926 AFIQIT

-1956 RRFMYCTPFTLDGR
+1956 RRFVYCTPFTLDGR
-1970 AHGELHEQFK
+1970 AHGDLHEQFK

-1994 KTRVNVTHKEEIILT
+1994 KTRINIIHKEEIIST

-2022 QELAFATHQDPAD
+2022 QELAFATHQDPSDA
-2035 PKMLQMVLQGSVGTT
+2035 KMLQMVLQGSVGTT

-2061 FLSEIPSDPKLFRH
+2061 FLSEIPSDPKLYRH

-2135 KAVLPVT
+2135 KPVLQVNS
-2142 CHRDSFSRMSL
+2142 HRDSFSRMSL
-2153 RKMDL
+2153 RKLDV

>member
-1 MLRASQEHYGR
+1 GGVTPEAARNSFLLLQRALPVWLLPLHYCEVIHANDLKVCG
-12 ARSRLRPP
+12 SHL
-20 APASRVRSGDWR
+20 
-32 RRRGR
+32 
-37 ERKRGGTRPPARAQT
+37 
-52 AAAAALAA
+52 LN
-60 MAERRAFAQKIS
+60 FA
-72 RTVAAEVRKQ
+72 VE
-82 ISGQYSGSPQ
+82 
-92 LLKNLNIVGN
+92 
-102 ISHHTTVPLT
+102 
-112 EAVDPVDLEDYL
+112 PVDFEEYL
-124 LTHPLA
+124 ITHPPIIE
-130 VDSGPLRDLIEFP
+130 SGPLRDLVEFP
-143 PDDIEVVYSPRDCR
+143 PDDIEVLHVPRECR
-157 TLVSAVPEESE
+157 TLGQAVPEEGDN
-168 MDPHVRD
+168 DPHVRD
-175 CIRSYTE
+175 CARSYTE
-182 DWAIVIRKYHKLGT
+182 DWAVEPAGYVL
-196 GFNPNTLDKQ
+196 
-206 KERQKG
+206 
-212 LPKQVFESDEAP
+212 
-224 DGNNYQ
+224 
-230 DEQDDLKRR
+230 QDDLKRR
-239 SMSIDDTPRG
+239 SMSMDDTPRG

-259 NSLPDALLP
+259 NSVPDALLP
-268 NLLDRTPNEEIDRQN
+268 RLLDRAPNEEIDRQN
-283 DDQRKSNRHKELF
+283 EDSRKAQRHRELF
-296 SLHPSP
+296 ALTLWPAATCQVLVLEVSG
-302 DEEEPIERLSVPDV
+302 
-316 PKEHF
+316 EHF
-321 GQRLLVKCLSLKF
+321 KMCFRKHSINWF

-346 LYDVKEKKKISENFY
+346 LYDVKEKKKISENFF
-361 FDLNSEQMKGLL
+361 FDLNSEQTKSML
-373 RPHVPPAAITT
+373 RPHIQSAAIST

-419 EPYMIFKEA
+419 EPYMVFKES
-428 DATKNKEKL
+428 DAAKNKEKL
-437 EKLKSQADQFCQR
+437 EKLRAQSEQFCQR
-450 LGKYRMPFAWTA
+450 LGRYRMPFAWTA

-468 VSSAGSLERDS
+468 VNSAGSLERD
-479 TEVEISTG
+479 TELEMPLPG
-487 ERKGSWSER
+487 RKGSWSER

-510 TSGDDACNLTS
+510 TSGDESCSLTS

-559 RRLRPITAQL
+559 EHRVPSAAQL

-588 LQVKLYPDSRVRPTR
+588 LQVKPYPDSRVRPTR
-603 EILEFPARDV
+603 EILEFPAKDI

-649 MYGEDPS
+649 MNGEDPS
-656 NAMPVIFGKSSCSEF
+656 NAMPVIFGKSSCSEYA
-671 SKEAYTAVVYH
+671 KEAYTAVVYH

-688 HEEIKVKLPA
+688 HDEIKIKLPA
-698 TLTDH
+698 SLTDH
-703 HHLLFTFYHV
+703 HHILFTFYHV

-734 LQNGRLKT
+734 LQNGRLRT
-742 GQFCLPVSLEKPP
+742 GHFCLPVSLEKPP
-755 QAYSVLSP
+755 QSYSVLSP
-763 EVPLPGMKWVDNH
+763 DVPLPGMKWVDNH
-776 KGVFNVEVVAVS
+776 RGVFNVEVVAVS
-788 SIHTQD
+788 TIHTQD
-794 PYLDKF
+794 QYLDKF
-800 FALVNALDEHMFP
+800 FALVHALDEHMFP

-823 NNLENELK
+823 NNLEAELK
-831 SSISALNS
+831 SSIAALSN
-839 SQLEPVVRFL
+839 SQLEPIVRFL
-849 HLLLDKLIL
+849 HLLLDKLVL

-877 FEAMA
+877 FEVMA
-882 SIINRLHKNL
+882 SIVNRLHKYL
-892 EGNHDQHGRN
+892 DGQDQHGRN
-902 NLLASYI
+902 SLLSSYI
-909 YYVFRL
+909 HYVFRL
-915 PNTYPNSPSPGPGGL
+915 PNMDPNSPSPGAGPGGL

-982 AMDRSCNRMSS
+982 VSAFCWRRQ
-993 HTETSSFLQ
+993 TVPSFDDQ
-1002 TLTGRLP
+1002 
-1009 TKKLFHEELALQWVV
+1009 LFHEELALQWVV
-1024 CSGSVRESA
+1024 SSGSVREGA

-1045 KSMVHHLY
+1045 KSIIHHLY
-1053 FNDKLDAPRKS
+1053 FTDRLESPRKN

-1073 IAALVSTIASDIVSR
+1073 ITALVSTIAGDIVSR
-1088 FQKDTE
+1088 FQKDLE
-1094 MVERLNTSLAFFLND
+1094 LVERLNTSLAFFLND
-1109 LLSVMDRGFV
+1109 LLCVMDRGFV
-1119 FSLIKTCYKQVS
+1119 FCLIKTYWKQVS
-1131 SKLYSLPN
+1131 MKLYALQN
-1139 PSVLVSLRLDFLR
+1139 PTLESLRLDFLR
-1152 IICSHEHYV
+1152 IVCSHEHYV

-1180 SSATSQSSGFST
+1180 SSSSGFSSH
-1192 NVQDQKIA
+1192 VQDQKIA

-1206 VPFRQQHYLAG
+1206 VPFREQHYLAG
-1217 LVLTELALI
+1217 LVLSELAVI
-1226 LDPDAEGLFGLHK
+1226 LDPEAEGMFGLHK
-1239 KVINMVHNLLSSHDS
+1239 KAISVVHNLLSSHDS
-1254 DPRYSDP
+1254 DPRYADSEV
-1261 QIKARVAMLYLPLIG
+1261 KARVAMLYLPLIG
-1276 IIMETVPQ
+1276 IVMETLPQ
-1284 LYDFTETHNQRGR
+1284 LYDFTGNWGR
-1297 PICIATDD
+1297 PGGCGVEDHEA
-1305 YESESGSMISQ
+1305 EGNSMISQ

-1324 TSVPQLTRPGSFL
+1324 TSVPQMSRPSSFL
-1337 LTSTSGRQHT
+1337 LNPQTTRQHGS
-1347 TFSAESSRSLLICL
+1347 FSAESSRSLLICL
-1361 LWVLKNADE
+1361 LWVLKNADDM
-1370 TVLQKWFTDLSVLQ
+1370 VLQKWFTDLSVSQ
-1384 LNRLLDL
+1384 LNRLLDM

-1403 KKVFERMNS
+1403 KKAFERMNS

-1420 MRAKLEE
+1420 MKAKLEE

-1435 RQEMVRRSRG
+1435 RQEMVRRK
-1445 QLERSPSGSAFGSQE
+1445 RSPSGSAFGSQE

-1473 NTEKLDKSR
+1473 NSEKMDKTR
-1482 AEIEHEAL
+1482 AELEHEAL

-1501 IILDTLEIV
+1501 IILDTLEII

-1531 LHSMACNQSAV
+1531 LHSMACNQSAL

-1570 ADLCLRLLRHC
+1570 ADLCLRLLRSC
-1581 SSSISTIRSHA
+1581 SSSIGTIRSHA

-1601 QNFEIGNN
+1601 QNFEIGNVSN

-1714 AGKHSERSN
+1714 AGKHSERNN

-1778 DEEGICSGKYFTESG
+1778 DEEGICSGKYFTEVG

-1799 QAAASFSMAG
+1799 QAASSFSMAG

-1816 VYKVLIPIHEANR
+1816 VYKILIPVHEASR

-1834 STIHGKLQ
+1834 ATIHGKLQ
-1842 EAFSKIVHQ
+1842 EAFGKIVHQ

-1859 YFRVGFYGTK
+1859 YFRVGFYGSK

-1900 ERFGEDVVEVIK
+1900 ERFGEDQVEVIK

-1926 AYIQIT
+1926 AFIQIT

-1956 RRFMYCTPFTLDGR
+1956 RRFVYCTPFTLDGR
-1970 AHGELHEQFK
+1970 AHGDLHEQFK

-1994 KTRVNVTHKEEIILT
+1994 KTRINIINKEEIISM

-2035 PKMLQMVLQGSVGTT
+2035 AKMLQMVLQGSVGTT

-2061 FLSEIPSDPKLFRH
+2061 FLSEIPSDPKLYRH

-2135 KAVLPVT
+2135 KPILQVNS
-2142 CHRDSFSRMSL
+2142 HRDSFSRMSL
-2153 RKMDL
+2153 RKLDI

>member
-1 MLRASQEHYGR
+1 
-12 ARSRLRPP
+12 
-20 APASRVRSGDWR
+20 
-32 RRRGR
+32 
-37 ERKRGGTRPPARAQT
+37 
-52 AAAAALAA
+52 

-82 ISGQYSGSPQ
+82 IAGQYGGSPQ
-92 LLKNLNIVGN
+92 LLKNLNVAASA
-102 ISHHTTVPLT
+102 SHHTVPLT
-112 EAVDPVDLEDYL
+112 EAVEPVDYEDYHMS
-124 LTHPLA
+124 HPPA
-130 VDSGPLRDLIEFP
+130 VESGPLRDLMEFP
-143 PDDIEVVYSPRDCR
+143 PDDIEVLYTPRECR
-157 TLVSAVPEESE
+157 TLVPAVPEEGDN
-168 MDPHVRD
+168 DPYVKD
-175 CIRSYTE
+175 CAGSYTE
-182 DWAIVIRKYHKLGT
+182 DWAIVNRKYHKLGT
-196 GFNPNTLDKQ
+196 GFNPNVLDKQ

-212 LPKQVFESDEAP
+212 LPKQIFESDEMP
-224 DGNNYQ
+224 DSQSYQ
-230 DEQDDLKRR
+230 DEQDELKRR

-259 NSLPDALLP
+259 NSLHDPLLP
-268 NLLDRTPNEEIDRQN
+268 NLLDRVLNEEIDRQN
-283 DDQRKSNRHKELF
+283 EEQRKSNRHRELF
-296 SLHPSP
+296 ALHPAL
-302 DEEEPIERLSVPDV
+302 EEDEPIERHSIPDV

-346 LYDVKEKKKISENFY
+346 LYDVKEKKKISENFF
-361 FDLNSEQMKGLL
+361 FDLNSEQMKSML
-373 RPHVPPAAITT
+373 RPHVQSAAIST

-407 KVLQQGDIGECA
+407 KVLQQGDVGECA
-419 EPYMIFKEA
+419 EPYMVFKESDTA
-428 DATKNKEKL
+428 KNKEKL
-437 EKLKSQADQFCQR
+437 EKLRAQSEQFCQR
-450 LGKYRMPFAWTA
+450 LGRYRMPFAWTA

-468 VSSAGSLERDS
+468 VNSAGSLERD
-479 TEVEISTG
+479 TNELEIG
-487 ERKGSWSER
+487 VPERKGSWSER

-510 TSGDDACNLTS
+510 TSGDETCNLTN

-588 LQVKLYPDSRVRPTR
+588 LQVKPYPDSRVRPTR
-603 EILEFPARDV
+603 EILEFPAKDV
-613 YVPNTTYRNLL
+613 YVPNTTCRNLL
-624 YIYPQ
+624 FVYPQ

-649 MYGEDPS
+649 MCGEDPS
-656 NAMPVIFGKSSCSEF
+656 NAMPVIFGKSSCTEF
-671 SKEAYTAVVYH
+671 CREAYTAVVYH

-688 HEEIKVKLPA
+688 YDEIKIKLPT

-703 HHLLFTFYHV
+703 HHVLFTFYHV
-713 SCQQKQNTPL
+713 SCQQKQSTPL
-723 ETPVGY
+723 ETAVGY

-734 LQNGRLKT
+734 LQNGRIRT

-755 QAYSVLSP
+755 QSYSVLSP
-763 EVPLPGMKWVDNH
+763 DVPLPGMKWVDNH
-776 KGVFNVEVVAVS
+776 KGVFNVEVVSVS

-794 PYLDKF
+794 QYLDKF
-800 FALVNALDEHMFP
+800 FALVHALDEHSFP
-813 VRIGDMRIME
+813 VRIGDVRIME
-823 NNLENELK
+823 NNLETELK
-831 SSISALNS
+831 TSIAALSS

-849 HLLLDKLIL
+849 HPLLDKLIL

-867 GQIVNLGQAS
+867 GQIVNLGQAA
-877 FEAMA
+877 FEVMA
-882 SIINRLHKNL
+882 SVVNRLHKYVDSSQ
-892 EGNHDQHGRN
+892 DQHGRN
-902 NLLASYI
+902 SLLSSYI

-915 PNTYPNSPSPGPGGL
+915 PNTDPSSASPGPGAL

-968 TSPDDEVRSIIGSK
+968 TSPDDEVRAIIGSK
-982 AMDRSCNRMSS
+982 GLDRSNSWVNTGASKAVPWGTSPSSSPDSMQGMDRSCNRMST
-993 HTETSSFLQ
+993 HNETASFLQ

-1024 CSGSVRESA
+1024 SSGIVREGA
-1033 LQQAW
+1033 LQQGW

-1045 KSMVHHLY
+1045 KSIIHHLY
-1053 FNDKLDAPRKS
+1053 FTDRLDSPRRN

-1073 IAALVSTIASDIVSR
+1073 ITALVSTIAGDIVSR
-1088 FQKDTE
+1088 FQKDLE
-1094 MVERLNTSLAFFLND
+1094 LVERLNTSLAFFLND

-1119 FSLIKTCYKQVS
+1119 FSLVKTYWKQVS
-1131 SKLYSLPN
+1131 TKLYALQSPT
-1139 PSVLVSLRLDFLR
+1139 VLVSLRLDFLR
-1152 IICSHEHYV
+1152 IVCSHEHYV

-1174 SPSPSV
+1174 SPTPSV

-1192 NVQDQKIA
+1192 SVQDQKIA

-1226 LDPDAEGLFGLHK
+1226 LDPDADGFFGLHK
-1239 KVINMVHNLLSSHDS
+1239 KVISVVHNLLSSHDS
-1254 DPRYSDP
+1254 DPRYTDP
-1261 QIKARVAMLYLPLIG
+1261 DVKARVAMLYLPLIG
-1276 IIMETVPQ
+1276 IVMETVPQ
-1284 LYDFTETHNQRGR
+1284 LYDFTESQNQRGK
-1297 PICIATDD
+1297 PGSAAADEHD
-1305 YESESGSMISQ
+1305 SEGASMISQ

-1324 TSVPQLTRPGSFL
+1324 TSVPQLTRPSSFL
-1337 LTSTSGRQHT
+1337 LNPSAGRQFAV
-1347 TFSAESSRSLLICL
+1347 FSAESSRSLLICL

-1370 TVLQKWFTDLSVLQ
+1370 LVLQKWFTDLSVMQ

-1391 LYLCV
+1391 LHLCV

-1403 KKVFERMNS
+1403 KKSFERMNS

-1420 MRAKLEE
+1420 MKAKLEE

-1473 NTEKLDKSR
+1473 TSERMDKSQKAVRSR
-1482 AEIEHEAL
+1482 AELDHEAL

-1501 IILDTLEIV
+1501 IILDTLEII
-1510 VQTVSVTESK
+1510 VQTVSLAESK

-1531 LHSMACNQSAV
+1531 LHSMACNQSAL

-1570 ADLCLRLLRHC
+1570 ADLCLRLLRNC
-1581 SSSISTIRSHA
+1581 SSRVSTIRAHA

-1601 QNFEIGNN
+1601 QNFEMGNN

-1618 MSLSSLVGTSQN
+1618 MSLSCLVGTSQN
-1630 FNEEFL
+1630 FNDEFL

-1654 ETTFPDQ
+1654 ETTFSDQ

-1714 AGKHSERSN
+1714 AGKHSERNN
-1723 HAEAAQCLVHSAA
+1723 HAEAAQCLGHSAA

-1778 DEEGICSGKYFTESG
+1778 DEEGICSGKYFTEAG

-1799 QAAASFSMAG
+1799 QAAASFSLAG
-1809 MYEAVNE
+1809 MYESVNE
-1816 VYKVLIPIHEANR
+1816 VYKVLIPVHEANR

-1834 STIHGKLQ
+1834 ATIHGKLQ

-1851 DGKRMFGT
+1851 STGWERMFGT
-1859 YFRVGFYGTK
+1859 YFRVGFYGSK

-1877 FVYKEPAI
+1877 FVYKEPSI

-1900 ERFGEDVVEVIK
+1900 ERFGEDMVEVIK
-1912 DSNPVDKCKLDPNK
+1912 DSNPVDKCKLDQNK

-1938 DTYEM
+1938 DSYEM
-1943 KDRITYFDKNYNL
+1943 KDRITYYDKNYNL

-1970 AHGELHEQFK
+1970 AHGDLHEQYK
-1980 RKTILTTSHAFPYI
+1980 RKTFLTTSHAFPYI
-1994 KTRVNVTHKEEIILT
+1994 KTRINVMHKEEVIST

-2022 QELAFATHQDPAD
+2022 QELAFATHQEPAD

-2075 HNKLRLCFKDFTKR
+2075 HNKLRLCFKDFTKK

-2102 PDQKEYQRELERNYH
+2102 LDQKEYQRELERNYH
-2117 RLKEALQPLINR
+2117 RLKEALQPLISR

-2135 KAVLPVT
+2135 KPILQVSS
-2142 CHRDSFSRMSL
+2142 HRDSFSRLSL
-2153 RKMDL
+2153 RKLDI

>member
-1 MLRASQEHYGR
+1 
-12 ARSRLRPP
+12 
-20 APASRVRSGDWR
+20 
-32 RRRGR
+32 
-37 ERKRGGTRPPARAQT
+37 
-52 AAAAALAA
+52 

-72 RTVAAEVRKQ
+72 RTVASEVRKQ
-82 ISGQYSGSPQ
+82 IAGQYGGSPQ
-92 LLKNLNIVGN
+92 LLKNLHMGGHAANN
-102 ISHHTTVPLT
+102 SVPLT
-112 EAVDPVDLEDYL
+112 ETVEPVDFEEYL
-124 LTHPLA
+124 ITHPP
-130 VDSGPLRDLIEFP
+130 VIESGPLRDLIEFP
-143 PDDIEVVYSPRDCR
+143 PDDIEVLYTPRECR
-157 TLVSAVPEESE
+157 TLGQAVPEEGDS
-168 MDPHVRD
+168 DAHVRD

-182 DWAIVIRKYHKLGT
+182 DWAIVNRKYHKLGT

-206 KERQKG
+206 KERQRG
-212 LPKQVFESDEAP
+212 LPKQVFESDELP
-224 DGNNYQ
+224 DPNSYQ
-230 DEQDDLKRR
+230 DDQDDLKRR

-259 NSLPDALLP
+259 NSQPDALLP
-268 NLLDRTPNEEIDRQN
+268 HLLDRVPNEEIDRHN
-283 DDQRKSNRHKELF
+283 EEQRKASRHRELF
-296 SLHPSP
+296 ALHPAL
-302 DEEEPIERLSVPDV
+302 DEEEPIERHCVPEV

-346 LYDVKEKKKISENFY
+346 LYDVKEKKKISENFF
-361 FDLNSEQMKGLL
+361 FDLNSEQTKSML
-373 RPHVPPAAITT
+373 RPHIQSAAIST
-384 LARSAIFSIT
+384 LARSAVFSIT

-419 EPYMIFKEA
+419 EPYMVFKES
-428 DATKNKEKL
+428 DAAKNKEKL
-437 EKLKSQADQFCQR
+437 EKLRAQSEQCCQR
-450 LGKYRMPFAWTA
+450 LGRYRMPFAWTA

-468 VSSAGSLERDS
+468 VNSAGSLERD
-479 TEVEISTG
+479 TELEMG
-487 ERKGSWSER
+487 LPERKGSWSER

-510 TSGDDACNLTS
+510 TSGDEYCNLTS

-569 KIDISPAPEN
+569 KLDISPAPEN

-588 LQVKLYPDSRVRPTR
+588 LQVKPYPDTRVRPTR
-603 EILEFPARDV
+603 EILEFPARDI

-624 YIYPQ
+624 YVNPQ

-649 MYGEDPS
+649 MNGEDVS
-656 NAMPVIFGKSSCSEF
+656 NAMPVIFGKSSCAEF
-671 SKEAYTAVVYH
+671 SREAYTTVVYH

-688 HEEIKVKLPA
+688 SDEVKIKLPA
-698 TLTDH
+698 SLNDH
-703 HHLLFTFYHV
+703 HHILFTFYHV

-734 LQNGRLKT
+734 LQNGRLRT
-742 GQFCLPVSLEKPP
+742 GHFCLPVSLEKPP
-755 QAYSVLSP
+755 QSYSVLSP

-776 KGVFNVEVVAVS
+776 RGVFNVDVIAAS
-788 SIHTQD
+788 TLHTQD
-794 PYLDKF
+794 QYLDKF
-800 FALVNALDEHMFP
+800 FALVHALDEHMFP
-813 VRIGDMRIME
+813 VRIGDVRIME
-823 NNLENELK
+823 NSLEAELK
-831 SSISALNS
+831 GSIAALSS

-849 HLLLDKLIL
+849 HLLLDKLVQ

-867 GQIVNLGQAS
+867 GQIVNLGQVS

-882 SIINRLHKNL
+882 SVVNRLHKYL
-892 EGNHDQHGRN
+892 DTSQDMHGRN
-902 NLLASYI
+902 SLLSSYVH
-909 YYVFRL
+909 YVFRL
-915 PNTYPNSPSPGPGGL
+915 PNLDPNSPSPGPGGL

-935 YATMARSAVRP
+935 YATMARSAIRP

-968 TSPDDEVRSIIGSK
+968 TSPDDEVRSIIG
-982 AMDRSCNRMSS
+982 
-993 HTETSSFLQ
+993 T
-1002 TLTGRLP
+1002 
-1009 TKKLFHEELALQWVV
+1009 KLFHEELALQWVV
-1024 CSGSVRESA
+1024 SSGSVREGA

-1045 KSMVHHLY
+1045 KSIIHHLY
-1053 FNDKLDAPRKS
+1053 FTERLDSPRKN

-1073 IAALVSTIASDIVSR
+1073 ITALVSTIAGDVVSR
-1088 FQKDTE
+1088 FQKDLE
-1094 MVERLNTSLAFFLND
+1094 LVERLNTSLAFFLND

-1119 FSLIKTCYKQVS
+1119 FSLVKTYWKQVS
-1131 SKLYSLPN
+1131 AKVNASQNQTLE
-1139 PSVLVSLRLDFLR
+1139 SLRLDFLR
-1152 IICSHEHYV
+1152 IVCSHEHYV

-1192 NVQDQKIA
+1192 HVQDQKIA

-1206 VPFRQQHYLAG
+1206 VPFREQHYLAG
-1217 LVLTELALI
+1217 LVLTELSLI
-1226 LDPDAEGLFGLHK
+1226 LDPEADGMFALHK
-1239 KVINMVHNLLSSHDS
+1239 KVISVVHNLLSSHDS
-1254 DPRYSDP
+1254 DPRYADP
-1261 QIKARVAMLYLPLIG
+1261 EVKARVAMLYLPLIG
-1276 IIMETVPQ
+1276 IVMETLPQ
-1284 LYDFTETHNQRGR
+1284 LHDFTESHNQWGR
-1297 PICIATDD
+1297 
-1305 YESESGSMISQ
+1305 SGADEQEAEGMISQ
-1316 TVAMAIAG
+1316 SVAMAIAG
-1324 TSVPQLTRPGSFL
+1324 TSVPQMTRPSSFL
-1337 LTSTSGRQHT
+1337 LNPQATRQHG
-1347 TFSAESSRSLLICL
+1347 TFSPESSRSLLICL

-1370 TVLQKWFTDLSVLQ
+1370 LVLQKWFTDLSVSQ
-1384 LNRLLDL
+1384 LNRLLDM

-1403 KKVFERMNS
+1403 KKAFERMNS

-1420 MRAKLEE
+1420 MKAKLEE

-1473 NTEKLDKSR
+1473 NSEKMDKTR
-1482 AEIEHEAL
+1482 AELEHEAL

-1501 IILDTLEIV
+1501 IILDTLEII

-1531 LHSMACNQSAV
+1531 LHSMACNQSAL

-1570 ADLCLRLLRHC
+1570 ADLCLRLLRNC
-1581 SSSISTIRSHA
+1581 SSSIGTIRSHA

-1630 FNEEFL
+1630 FNEDFL

-1714 AGKHSERSN
+1714 AGKHSERNN

-1758 QNISSNVLEESAVS
+1758 QNVSSNVLEESAVS

-1778 DEEGICSGKYFTESG
+1778 DEEGICSGKYFTEAG

-1834 STIHGKLQ
+1834 ATIHGKLQ
-1842 EAFSKIVHQ
+1842 EAFGKIVHQ
-1851 DGKRMFGT
+1851 STGWERMFGT
-1859 YFRVGFYGTK
+1859 YFRVGIYGSK

-1900 ERFGEDVVEVIK
+1900 ERFGEDQVEVIK

-1926 AYIQIT
+1926 AFIQIT

-1956 RRFMYCTPFTLDGR
+1956 RRFVYCTPFTLDGR
-1970 AHGELHEQFK
+1970 AHGDLHEQYK

-1994 KTRVNVTHKEEIILT
+1994 KTRINIIHKEEIISM

-2035 PKMLQMVLQGSVGTT
+2035 AKMLQMVLQGSVGTT

-2061 FLSEIPSDPKLFRH
+2061 FLSEIPSDPKLYRH

-2135 KAVLPVT
+2135 KPVLQVNS
-2142 CHRDSFSRMSL
+2142 HRDSFSRMSL
-2153 RKMDL
+2153 RKLDM

>member
-1 MLRASQEHYGR
+1 MS
-12 ARSRLRPP
+12 
-20 APASRVRSGDWR
+20 
-32 RRRGR
+32 
-37 ERKRGGTRPPARAQT
+37 T
-52 AAAAALAA
+52 
-60 MAERRAFAQKIS
+60 
-72 RTVAAEVRKQ
+72 
-82 ISGQYSGSPQ
+82 
-92 LLKNLNIVGN
+92 LK
-102 ISHHTTVPLT
+102 TVPLT
-112 EAVDPVDLEDYL
+112 EAVDPVDFEDYL
-124 LTHPLA
+124 ITHPLA

-182 DWAIVIRKYHKLGT
+182 DWAVVIRK
-196 GFNPNTLDKQ
+196 
-206 KERQKG
+206 
-212 LPKQVFESDEAP
+212 
-224 DGNNYQ
+224 
-230 DEQDDLKRR
+230 R

-296 SLHPSP
+296 ALHPSP
-302 DEEEPIERLSVPDV
+302 DEEEPIERLSIPDV

-487 ERKGSWSER
+487 GSWSER

-510 TSGDDACNLTS
+510 TSGDDSCNLTS

-559 RRLRPITAQL
+559 RRLRPITGIFKYL
-569 KIDISPAPEN
+569 NISPAPEN

-629 SLNFAN
+629 SLE
-635 RQGSARNITVKVQF
+635 SSVYVW
-649 MYGEDPS
+649 EDPS
-656 NAMPVIFGKSSCSEF
+656 NAMPVRNILDWFLFFENVSSRFFGI
-671 SKEAYTAVVYH
+671 TW
-682 NRSPDF
+682 SPDF
-688 HEEIKVKLPA
+688 HEEVKVKLPA

-776 KGVFNVEVVAVS
+776 KGVFNVEV
-788 SIHTQD
+788 D

-831 SSISALNS
+831 SSISALSS

-902 NLLASYI
+902 SLLASYI

-915 PNTYPNSPSPGPGGL
+915 PNSYPNSPSPGPGGL

-1088 FQKDTE
+1088 FQKDAE
-1094 MVERLNTSLAFFLND
+1094 MVERLNISLAFFLND

-1119 FSLIKTCYKQVS
+1119 FSLIKSCYKQ
-1131 SKLYSLPN
+1131 LYSLSN

-1180 SSATSQSSGFST
+1180 SSSSGFST

-1217 LVLTELALI
+1217 LVLTELAII

-1284 LYDFTETHNQRGR
+1284 LYDFTGR
-1297 PICIATDD
+1297 PICITTDD

-1337 LTSTSGRQHT
+1337 LTSTVKQHT

-1435 RQEMVRRSRG
+1435 RQEMVRRK
-1445 QLERSPSGSAFGSQE
+1445 RSPSGSAFGSQE

-2142 CHRDSFSRMSL
+2142 CHRKIQSELF
-2153 RKMDL
+2153 

>member
-1 MLRASQEHYGR
+1 LSSLIKSGRRTHSQMH
-12 ARSRLRPP
+12 
-20 APASRVRSGDWR
+20 
-32 RRRGR
+32 
-37 ERKRGGTRPPARAQT
+37 
-52 AAAAALAA
+52 
-60 MAERRAFAQKIS
+60 
-72 RTVAAEVRKQ
+72 
-82 ISGQYSGSPQ
+82 
-92 LLKNLNIVGN
+92 
-102 ISHHTTVPLT
+102 VPLT
-112 EAVDPVDLEDYL
+112 EAVEPVDFEEYL
-124 LTHPLA
+124 ITHPPI
-130 VDSGPLRDLIEFP
+130 VESGPLRDLIEFP
-143 PDDIEVVYSPRDCR
+143 PDDIEVIYTPRECR
-157 TLVSAVPEESE
+157 TVVQAVPEEG
-168 MDPHVRD
+168 
-175 CIRSYTE
+175 
-182 DWAIVIRKYHKLGT
+182 YHKLGT

-212 LPKQVFESDEAP
+212 LPKQVFEADEMP
-224 DGNNYQ
+224 DSSSYQ
-230 DEQDDLKRR
+230 DDQDDLKRR

-268 NLLDRTPNEEIDRQN
+268 HLLDRAPNEEIDRHN
-283 DDQRKSNRHKELF
+283 EDQRKANRHRELF
-296 SLHPSP
+296 ALHPAL
-302 DEEEPIERLSVPDV
+302 DEEEPIERHCVPEV

-346 LYDVKEKKKISENFY
+346 LYDVKEKKKISENFF
-361 FDLNSEQMKGLL
+361 FDLNSEQTKAML
-373 RPHVPPAAITT
+373 RPHIQTAAIST

-419 EPYMIFKEA
+419 EPYMVFKES
-428 DATKNKEKL
+428 DAAKNKEKL
-437 EKLKSQADQFCQR
+437 EKLRSQSEQFCQR
-450 LGKYRMPFAWTA
+450 LGRYRMPFAWTA

-468 VSSAGSLERDS
+468 VNSAGSLERD
-479 TEVEISTG
+479 TELEM
-487 ERKGSWSER
+487 
-496 RNSSIVGRRSLERT
+496 SLSERT
-510 TSGDDACNLTS
+510 TSGDESCSLTG
-521 FRPATLTVT
+521 FRPATLTIT

-569 KIDISPAPEN
+569 KLDISPAPEN
-579 PHYCLTPEL
+579 PHYCLTPDL
-588 LQVKLYPDSRVRPTR
+588 LQVKPYPDSRVRPTR

-624 YIYPQ
+624 YVNPQ

-649 MYGEDPS
+649 MNGEDPN
-656 NAMPVIFGKSSCSEF
+656 NAMPVIFGKSSCADF

-688 HEEIKVKLPA
+688 HDEVKIKLPA
-698 TLTDH
+698 SLSDH
-703 HHLLFTFYHV
+703 HHILFTFYHV

-734 LQNGRLKT
+734 LQNGRLRT
-742 GQFCLPVSLEKPP
+742 GHFCLPVSLEKPP
-755 QAYSVLSP
+755 QSYSVLSP
-763 EVPLPGMKWVDNH
+763 DVPLPGMKWVDNH
-776 KGVFNVEVVAVS
+776 RGVFNVEVVAVS
-788 SIHTQD
+788 TIHTQD
-794 PYLDKF
+794 QYLDKF
-800 FALVNALDEHMFP
+800 FALVHALDEHMFP

-823 NNLENELK
+823 NNLETELK
-831 SSISALNS
+831 SSIAALNS

-849 HLLLDKLIL
+849 HLLLDKLVL

-877 FEAMA
+877 FEVMA
-882 SIINRLHKNL
+882 SIVNRLHKYL
-892 EGNHDQHGRN
+892 DTSQDMHGRN
-902 NLLASYI
+902 SLLSSYI
-909 YYVFRL
+909 HYVFRL
-915 PNTYPNSPSPGPGGL
+915 PSTDPNSPSPAIVHAVHLPHF
-930 GGSVH
+930 H

-982 AMDRSCNRMSS
+982 GLDRSNSWVHTMGCKSAPWGSRMLETGYYSVAS
-993 HTETSSFLQ
+993 HSFCLA
-1002 TLTGRLP
+1002 LLLSVSLSYSLPLLLVVSVLYLP
-1009 TKKLFHEELALQWVV
+1009 TQLFHEELALQWVV
-1024 CSGSVRESA
+1024 SSGSVREGA

-1045 KSMVHHLY
+1045 KSIIHHLY
-1053 FNDKLDAPRKS
+1053 FTDRLESPRKN

-1073 IAALVSTIASDIVSR
+1073 ITALVSTIAGDIVSR
-1088 FQKDTE
+1088 FQKDLE
-1094 MVERLNTSLAFFLND
+1094 LVERLNTSLAFFLND

-1119 FSLIKTCYKQVS
+1119 FTLIRAYWKQVS
-1131 SKLYSLPN
+1131 TKLYTLQN
-1139 PSVLVSLRLDFLR
+1139 PTLESLRLDFLR
-1152 IICSHEHYV
+1152 IVCSHEHYV

-1180 SSATSQSSGFST
+1180 SSATSQVRWTG
-1192 NVQDQKIA
+1192 DYQKIA

-1206 VPFRQQHYLAG
+1206 VPFREQHYLAG
-1217 LVLTELALI
+1217 LVLSELSVI
-1226 LDPDAEGLFGLHK
+1226 LDPENEGMFGLHK
-1239 KVINMVHNLLSSHDS
+1239 KVVSVVHNLLSSHDS
-1254 DPRYSDP
+1254 DPRYADP
-1261 QIKARVAMLYLPLIG
+1261 EVKARVAMLYLPLIG
-1276 IIMETVPQ
+1276 IVMETLPQ
-1284 LYDFTETHNQRGR
+1284 LHDFTGEDFTAVGSSAEEAEGEGN
-1297 PICIATDD
+1297 
-1305 YESESGSMISQ
+1305 SMISQ

-1324 TSVPQLTRPGSFL
+1324 TSTPSPMSRPSSFL
-1337 LTSTSGRQHT
+1337 LNSQASRQHGS
-1347 TFSAESSRSLLICL
+1347 FSAESSRSLLICL

-1370 TVLQKWFTDLSVLQ
+1370 LVLQKWFTDLSVSQ

-1403 KKVFERMNS
+1403 KKAFERMNS

-1420 MRAKLEE
+1420 MKAKLEE

-1435 RQEMVRRSRG
+1435 RQEMVRRSR
-1445 QLERSPSGSAFGSQE
+1445 SAFGSQE

-1473 NTEKLDKSR
+1473 NSEKMDKTR
-1482 AEIEHEAL
+1482 AELEHEAL

-1501 IILDTLEIV
+1501 IILDTLEII

-1531 LHSMACNQSAV
+1531 LHSMACNQSAL

-1570 ADLCLRLLRHC
+1570 ADLCLRLLRSC
-1581 SSSISTIRSHA
+1581 SSSISTIRAHA

-1714 AGKHSERSN
+1714 AGKHSERNN

-1778 DEEGICSGKYFTESG
+1778 DEEGICSGKYFTEIG

-1834 STIHGKLQ
+1834 ATIHGKLQ
-1842 EAFSKIVHQ
+1842 EAFGKIVHQ

-1859 YFRVGFYGTK
+1859 YFRVGFYGSK

-1900 ERFGEDVVEVIK
+1900 ERFGEDQVEVIK

-1926 AYIQIT
+1926 AFIQIT

-1956 RRFMYCTPFTLDGR
+1956 RRFVYCTPFTLDGR
-1970 AHGELHEQFK
+1970 AHGDLHEQFK

-1994 KTRVNVTHKEEIILT
+1994 KTRINIIHKEEIIST

-2035 PKMLQMVLQGSVGTT
+2035 AKMLQMVLQGSVGTT

-2061 FLSEIPSDPKLFRH
+2061 FLSEIPSDPKLYRH

-2135 KAVLPVT
+2135 KPVLQVNS
-2142 CHRDSFSRMSL
+2142 HRMSL
-2153 RKMDL
+2153 RKLDL

>member
-1 MLRASQEHYGR
+1 MFSIIMPFYAVL
-12 ARSRLRPP
+12 
-20 APASRVRSGDWR
+20 
-32 RRRGR
+32 
-37 ERKRGGTRPPARAQT
+37 
-52 AAAAALAA
+52 
-60 MAERRAFAQKIS
+60 FS

-82 ISGQYSGSPQ
+82 IAGQYGGSPQ
-92 LLKNLNIVGN
+92 LLKNLSVGGN
-102 ISHHTTVPLT
+102 IPLT
-112 EAVDPVDLEDYL
+112 EAVEPVDFEEYL
-124 LTHPLA
+124 ITHPPLIE
-130 VDSGPLRDLIEFP
+130 SGPLRDLIEFP
-143 PDDIEVVYSPRDCR
+143 PDDIEVLYTPRECR
-157 TLVSAVPEESE
+157 TLGQDVPEEGENDS
-168 MDPHVRD
+168 HVRD
-175 CIRSYTE
+175 CTRSYTE
-182 DWAIVIRKYHKLGT
+182 DWAIVNRKYHKLGT
-196 GFNPNTLDKQ
+196 AFNPNTLDKQ
-206 KERQKG
+206 KERQRG
-212 LPKQVFESDEAP
+212 LPKQVFESDELP
-224 DGNNYQ
+224 DHSSYQ
-230 DEQDDLKRR
+230 DDQDDLKRR

-259 NSLPDALLP
+259 NSQPDALLP
-268 NLLDRTPNEEIDRQN
+268 HLLDRVPNEEIDRHN
-283 DDQRKSNRHKELF
+283 EDQRKSNRHRELF
-296 SLHPSP
+296 ALHPAL
-302 DEEEPIERLSVPDV
+302 DEDEPIERHCVPDV

-346 LYDVKEKKKISENFY
+346 LYDIKEKKRISENFY
-361 FDLNSEQMKGLL
+361 FDLNSEQTKAML
-373 RPHVPPAAITT
+373 RPHIPSAAIST
-384 LARSAIFSIT
+384 LARSAVFSIT

-419 EPYMIFKEA
+419 EPYMVFKES
-428 DATKNKEKL
+428 DAAKNKEKL
-437 EKLKSQADQFCQR
+437 EKLRSQSEQFCQR
-450 LGKYRMPFAWTA
+450 LGRYRMPFAWTA

-468 VSSAGSLERDS
+468 VNSAGSLERD
-479 TEVEISTG
+479 TELDMGLS

-510 TSGDDACNLTS
+510 TSGDESCSLTS

-579 PHYCLTPEL
+579 PHYCLTPDL
-588 LQVKLYPDSRVRPTR
+588 LQVMPYPDSRVRPTK
-603 EILEFPARDV
+603 EILEFPARDI

-624 YIYPQ
+624 YVNPQ

-649 MYGEDPS
+649 MNGEDPS
-656 NAMPVIFGKSSCSEF
+656 NAMPVIFGKSSCAEY

-688 HEEIKVKLPA
+688 HDEVKIKLPA
-698 TLTDH
+698 SLTDH
-703 HHLLFTFYHV
+703 HHILFTFYHV

-734 LQNGRLKT
+734 LQNGRLRT
-742 GQFCLPVSLEKPP
+742 GHFCLPVSLEKPP
-755 QAYSVLSP
+755 QSYSVLSP
-763 EVPLPGMKWVDNH
+763 DVPLPGMKWVDNH
-776 KGVFNVEVVAVS
+776 RGVFNVEVVAAS
-788 SIHTQD
+788 TIHTQD
-794 PYLDKF
+794 QFLDKF
-800 FALVNALDEHMFP
+800 FALVHALDEHMFP

-823 NNLENELK
+823 NNLEAELK
-831 SSISALNS
+831 SSIAALNS

-849 HLLLDKLIL
+849 HLLLDKLVL
-858 LVVRPPVIA
+858 LMVRPPVIA

-877 FEAMA
+877 FEVMA
-882 SIINRLHKNL
+882 SIVNRLHKYL
-892 EGNHDQHGRN
+892 DTSQDMHGRN
-902 NLLASYI
+902 SLLSSYI
-909 YYVFRL
+909 HYVFR
-915 PNTYPNSPSPGPGGL
+915 PGGL

-935 YATMARSAVRP
+935 YATMARSSVRP
-946 ASLNLNRSRSLSNSN
+946 SSLNLNRSRSLSNSN

-982 AMDRSCNRMSS
+982 VGRHISAALLAMERSGNRMSS
-993 HTETSSFLQ
+993 HTESTSFLQ
-1002 TLTGRLP
+1002 TLTGQLRHTDLY
-1009 TKKLFHEELALQWVV
+1009 LYHEELALQWVV
-1024 CSGSVRESA
+1024 SSGSVREGA

-1045 KSMVHHLY
+1045 KSIIHHLY
-1053 FNDKLDAPRKS
+1053 FTDRLQSPRKN

-1073 IAALVSTIASDIVSR
+1073 ITALVIFLYNCLTRLHSQTDL
-1088 FQKDTE
+1088 E
-1094 MVERLNTSLAFFLND
+1094 LVERLNTSLAFFLND

-1119 FSLIKTCYKQVS
+1119 FSLIKTYWKQVPCNS
-1131 SKLYSLPN
+1131 APNMLCFLHITRLPEDHLYLPL
-1139 PSVLVSLRLDFLR
+1139 SF
-1152 IICSHEHYV
+1152 
-1161 TLNLPCSLLTPPA
+1161 SLLCHI
-1174 SPSPSV
+1174 S
-1180 SSATSQSSGFST
+1180 
-1192 NVQDQKIA
+1192 
-1200 NMFELS
+1200 E
-1206 VPFRQQHYLAG
+1206 QHYLAG
-1217 LVLTELALI
+1217 LVLTELAVI
-1226 LDPDAEGLFGLHK
+1226 LDPEADGMFGLHK
-1239 KVINMVHNLLSSHDS
+1239 KVISVVHNLLSSHDS
-1254 DPRYSDP
+1254 DPRYADP
-1261 QIKARVAMLYLPLIG
+1261 EVKARVALLYLPLIG
-1276 IIMETVPQ
+1276 IVMETLPQ
-1284 LYDFTETHNQRGR
+1284 LHDFTG
-1297 PICIATDD
+1297 I
-1305 YESESGSMISQ
+1305 SGS
-1316 TVAMAIAG
+1316 
-1324 TSVPQLTRPGSFL
+1324 
-1337 LTSTSGRQHT
+1337 GRNRAHL
-1347 TFSAESSRSLLICL
+1347 ASLLL
-1361 LWVLKNADE
+1361 LCPY
-1370 TVLQKWFTDLSVLQ
+1370 T
-1384 LNRLLDL
+1384 R
-1391 LYLCV
+1391 
-1396 SCFEYKG
+1396 
-1403 KKVFERMNS
+1403 
-1412 LTFKKSKD
+1412 
-1420 MRAKLEE
+1420 RAHIK
-1427 AILGSIGA
+1427 
-1435 RQEMVRRSRG
+1435 
-1445 QLERSPSGSAFGSQE
+1445 RSPSGSAFGSQE

-1473 NTEKLDKSR
+1473 TSEKMDKTR
-1482 AEIEHEAL
+1482 AELEHEAI

-1501 IILDTLEIV
+1501 IILDTLEII

-1531 LHSMACNQSAV
+1531 LHSMACNQSAL

-1570 ADLCLRLLRHC
+1570 ADLCLRLLRNC
-1581 SSSISTIRSHA
+1581 SSSIGTIRAHA

-1692 MYRIAKGYQ
+1692 MYRYCFYIAEWI
-1701 TSPDLRLTWLQNM
+1701 TSHCYIIQYTINSHEINLACKINDHY
-1714 AGKHSERSN
+1714 KCHKFDIYSI
-1723 HAEAAQCLVHSAA
+1723 
-1736 LVAEYLSMLEDRK
+1736 YDRK

-1778 DEEGICSGKYFTESG
+1778 DEEGICSGKYFTEAG

-1834 STIHGKLQ
+1834 ATIHGKLQ
-1842 EAFSKIVHQ
+1842 EAFGKIVHQ
-1851 DGKRMFGT
+1851 HGKRMFGT
-1859 YFRVGFYGTK
+1859 YFRVGFYGSK
-1869 FGDLDEQE
+1869 LGDLDEQE

-1885 TKLAEISHRLEGFYG
+1885 TKLAEISHRLESFYG
-1900 ERFGEDVVEVIK
+1900 ERFGEDQVEVIK

-1926 AYIQIT
+1926 AFIQIT

-1956 RRFMYCTPFTLDGR
+1956 RRFVYCTPFTLDGR
-1970 AHGELHEQFK
+1970 AHGDLHEQFK

-1994 KTRVNVTHKEEIILT
+1994 KTRINIIHKEEIIST

-2022 QELAFATHQDPAD
+2022 QELAFATHQDPSDA
-2035 PKMLQMVLQGSVGTT
+2035 KMLQMVLQGSVGTT

-2061 FLSEIPSDPKLFRH
+2061 FLSEIPSDPKLYRH

-2135 KAVLPVT
+2135 KPVFSFSF
-2142 CHRDSFSRMSL
+2142 RDSFSRMSL
-2153 RKMDL
+2153 RKLDV

>member
-1 MLRASQEHYGR
+1 
-12 ARSRLRPP
+12 
-20 APASRVRSGDWR
+20 
-32 RRRGR
+32 
-37 ERKRGGTRPPARAQT
+37 
-52 AAAAALAA
+52 

-82 ISGQYSGSPQ
+82 ISGQYGSPQ
-92 LLKNLNIVGN
+92 LHKNLSTGGGG
-102 ISHHTTVPLT
+102 SHHASVPLT
-112 EAVDPVDLEDYL
+112 EVVDPVEFEDYL
-124 LTHPLA
+124 ITHP
-130 VDSGPLRDLIEFP
+130 VSIDSGPLRDLYEFP
-143 PDDIEVVYSPRDCR
+143 TDDVEVLYVQRECR
-157 TLVSAVPEESE
+157 TMVSSVPEENE
-168 MDPHVRD
+168 MDSHVKD

-182 DWAIVIRKYHKLGT
+182 DWAIVNRKYHKLGT

-212 LPKQVFESDEAP
+212 LPKQVFESDEVSES
-224 DGNNYQ
+224 NSYQ
-230 DEQDDLKRR
+230 DDQDDMKRR

-259 NSLPDALLP
+259 NSASDALVP
-268 NLLDRTPNEEIDRQN
+268 NLLDRTPNEEIDHQN
-283 DDQRKSNRHKELF
+283 EDQRKSSRHKELF
-296 SLHPSP
+296 ALHPDQ
-302 DEEEPIERLSVPDV
+302 DEDEPIERLSVPEV

-361 FDLNSEQMKGLL
+361 FDLNSEQIKGML
-373 RPHVPPAAITT
+373 RPYVSSPAIST

-419 EPYMIFKEA
+419 EPYMIYKEA
-428 DATKNKEKL
+428 DTAKNKEKL

-450 LGKYRMPFAWTA
+450 LGRYRMPFAWTA

-479 TEVEISTG
+479 AEVEIGPG

-510 TSGDDACNLTS
+510 TSGDESCNLTA

-550 DMRRPSSVL
+550 DMKRPSSVL

-579 PHYCLTPEL
+579 PNYCLTPEL
-588 LQVKLYPDSRVRPTR
+588 LQVKPYPDSRVRPTR

-613 YVPNTTYRNLL
+613 YVPDTTYRNLL
-624 YIYPQ
+624 YVYPQ

-649 MYGEDPS
+649 MSGEDPN
-656 NAMPVIFGKSSCSEF
+656 NAMAVICGKSSSPEF

-788 SIHTQD
+788 SVHTQD
-794 PYLDKF
+794 SYLDKF
-800 FALVNALDEHMFP
+800 FALVHALDEHMFP

-823 NNLENELK
+823 NNLESELK
-831 SSISALNS
+831 SSISALS
-839 SQLEPVVRFL
+839 SAQLEPVVRFL

-882 SIINRLHKNL
+882 SITNRLHKNL

-909 YYVFRL
+909 HYVFRL
-915 PNTYPNSPSPGPGGL
+915 PNTDPNSPSPGPGGL
-930 GGSVH
+930 GGSMH
-935 YATMARSAVRP
+935 YATMARSANRP

-982 AMDRSCNRMSS
+982 AMDRCNRMSS

-1024 CSGSVRESA
+1024 CSGMVREAA

-1045 KSMVHHLY
+1045 KSMVQHLY
-1053 FNDKLDAPRKS
+1053 FADKLECPRKH

-1073 IAALVSTIASDIVSR
+1073 IAALISTMANDVVTR

-1094 MVERLNTSLAFFLND
+1094 MVERLNVSLAFFLND

-1119 FSLIKTCYKQVS
+1119 FSLIKAYFKQVS
-1131 SKLYSLPN
+1131 SKLYLQPN
-1139 PSVLVSLRLDFLR
+1139 PSILVSLRLDFLR

-1161 TLNLPCSLLTPPA
+1161 TLNLPCSLLTPPS

-1217 LVLTELALI
+1217 LVLTELAVI

-1239 KVINMVHNLLSSHDS
+1239 KVINMVHNLLSTHDS
-1254 DPRYSDP
+1254 DPRYADP
-1261 QIKARVAMLYLPLIG
+1261 EVKARVAMLYLPLIG
-1276 IIMETVPQ
+1276 IVMETVPQ
-1284 LYDFTETHNQRGR
+1284 LYDFTESHNQRGR
-1297 PICIATDD
+1297 PNCATADD
-1305 YESESGSMISQ
+1305 HDGDGGSMISQ
-1316 TVAMAIAG
+1316 SVAMAIAG
-1324 TSVPQLTRPGSFL
+1324 TSVPQLTRPNSFL
-1337 LTSTSGRQHT
+1337 LTSTASRQHT

-1370 TVLQKWFTDLSVLQ
+1370 TVLQKWFTDLSILQ

-1403 KKVFERMNS
+1403 KKAFERMNS

-1460 NLRWRKDMTHWRQ
+1460 NLRWRKEMTHWRQ
-1473 NTEKLDKSR
+1473 NTDKTDKTR
-1482 AEIEHEAL
+1482 AELEHEAL

-1501 IILDTLEIV
+1501 IILDTLEII
-1510 VQTVSVTESK
+1510 VQTVSMTESK

-1526 VLKVL
+1526 VLKTL
-1531 LHSMACNQSAV
+1531 LHSMACNQSSL

-1581 SSSISTIRSHA
+1581 SSSISNIRSHA

-1654 ETTFPDQ
+1654 ETTFPEQ

-1723 HAEAAQCLVHSAA
+1723 HAESAQCLVHSAA

-1778 DEEGICSGKYFTESG
+1778 DEEGICSGKYFTEAG

-1834 STIHGKLQ
+1834 ATIHGKLQ
-1842 EAFSKIVHQ
+1842 EAFSKVVHQ

-1926 AYIQIT
+1926 AFIQIT

-1994 KTRVNVTHKEEIILT
+1994 KTRINVIHKEEIILT

-2061 FLSEIPSDPKLFRH
+2061 FLSEIPNDPKLFRH

-2117 RLKEALQPLINR
+2117 RLKESLQPLINR

-2135 KAVLPVT
+2135 KTVLPVT

>member
-1 MLRASQEHYGR
+1 
-12 ARSRLRPP
+12 
-20 APASRVRSGDWR
+20 
-32 RRRGR
+32 
-37 ERKRGGTRPPARAQT
+37 
-52 AAAAALAA
+52 

-82 ISGQYSGSPQ
+82 IAGQYGGSPQ
-92 LLKNLNIVGN
+92 LFKNLNVGTTTSN
-102 ISHHTTVPLT
+102 TVPLT
-112 EAVDPVDLEDYL
+112 EAVEPVDFEEYL
-124 LTHPLA
+124 ITHPPI
-130 VDSGPLRDLIEFP
+130 VESGPLRDLIEFP
-143 PDDIEVVYSPRDCR
+143 PDDIEVIYTPRECR
-157 TLVSAVPEESE
+157 TVVQAVPEEGDT
-168 MDPHVRD
+168 DPHVRD
-175 CIRSYTE
+175 CVRSYTE
-182 DWAIVIRKYHKLGT
+182 DWAV
-196 GFNPNTLDKQ
+196 
-206 KERQKG
+206 
-212 LPKQVFESDEAP
+212 
-224 DGNNYQ
+224 
-230 DEQDDLKRR
+230 DDLKRR

-268 NLLDRTPNEEIDRQN
+268 HLLDRAPNEEIDRHN
-283 DDQRKSNRHKELF
+283 EDQRKANRHRELF
-296 SLHPSP
+296 ALHPAL
-302 DEEEPIERLSVPDV
+302 DEEEPIERHCVPEV

-346 LYDVKEKKKISENFY
+346 LYDVKEKKKISENFF
-361 FDLNSEQMKGLL
+361 FDLNSEQTKAML
-373 RPHVPPAAITT
+373 RPHIQTAAIST

-419 EPYMIFKEA
+419 EPYMVFKES
-428 DATKNKEKL
+428 DAAKNKEKL
-437 EKLKSQADQFCQR
+437 EKLRSQSEQFCQR
-450 LGKYRMPFAWTA
+450 LGRYRMPFAWTA

-468 VSSAGSLERDS
+468 VNSAGSLERD
-479 TEVEISTG
+479 TELEMK
-487 ERKGSWSER
+487 RKGSWSER
-496 RNSSIVGRRSLERT
+496 RNSSIMGRRSLERT
-510 TSGDDACNLTS
+510 TSGDESCSLTG
-521 FRPATLTVT
+521 FRPATLTIT

-569 KIDISPAPEN
+569 KLDISPAPEN
-579 PHYCLTPEL
+579 PHYCLTPDL
-588 LQVKLYPDSRVRPTR
+588 LQVKPYPDSRVRPTR

-624 YIYPQ
+624 YVNPQ

-649 MYGEDPS
+649 MNGEDPN
-656 NAMPVIFGKSSCSEF
+656 NAMPVIFGKSSCADF

-688 HEEIKVKLPA
+688 HDEVKIKLPA
-698 TLTDH
+698 SLSDH
-703 HHLLFTFYHV
+703 HHILFTFYHV

-734 LQNGRLKT
+734 LQNGRLRT
-742 GQFCLPVSLEKPP
+742 GHFCLPVSLEKPP
-755 QAYSVLSP
+755 QSYSVLSP
-763 EVPLPGMKWVDNH
+763 DVPLPGMKWVDNH
-776 KGVFNVEVVAVS
+776 RGVFNVEVVAVS
-788 SIHTQD
+788 TIHTQD
-794 PYLDKF
+794 QYLDKF
-800 FALVNALDEHMFP
+800 FALVHALDEHMFP

-823 NNLENELK
+823 NNLETELK
-831 SSISALNS
+831 SSIAALNS

-849 HLLLDKLIL
+849 HLLLDKLVL

-877 FEAMA
+877 FEVMA
-882 SIINRLHKNL
+882 SIVNRLHKYL
-892 EGNHDQHGRN
+892 DTSQDMHGRN
-902 NLLASYI
+902 SLLSSYI
-909 YYVFRL
+909 HYVFRL
-915 PNTYPNSPSPGPGGL
+915 PSTDPNSPSPGL

-982 AMDRSCNRMSS
+982 VRLLYAS
-993 HTETSSFLQ
+993 HSFCLA
-1002 TLTGRLP
+1002 LLLSVSLSYSLPLLLVVSVLYLP
-1009 TKKLFHEELALQWVV
+1009 TQLFHEELALQWVV
-1024 CSGSVRESA
+1024 SSGSVREGA

-1045 KSMVHHLY
+1045 KSIIHHLY
-1053 FNDKLDAPRKS
+1053 FTDRLESPRKN

-1073 IAALVSTIASDIVSR
+1073 ITALVSTIAVKQKSSSDYLLR
-1088 FQKDTE
+1088 C
-1094 MVERLNTSLAFFLND
+1094 RLNTSLAFFLND

-1119 FSLIKTCYKQVS
+1119 FTLIRAYWKQ
-1131 SKLYSLPN
+1131 LYTLQN
-1139 PSVLVSLRLDFLR
+1139 PTLESLRLDFLR
-1152 IICSHEHYV
+1152 IVCSHEHYV
-1161 TLNLPCSLLTPPA
+1161 TLNLWAEILYMV
-1174 SPSPSV
+1174 SV
-1180 SSATSQSSGFST
+1180 IFLFNILSCFTQSSGFST
-1192 NVQDQKIA
+1192 HVQDQKIA

-1206 VPFRQQHYLAG
+1206 VPFREQHYLAG
-1217 LVLTELALI
+1217 LVLSELSVI
-1226 LDPDAEGLFGLHK
+1226 LDPENEGL
-1239 KVINMVHNLLSSHDS
+1239 KVVSVVHNLLSSHDS
-1254 DPRYSDP
+1254 DPRYADP
-1261 QIKARVAMLYLPLIG
+1261 EVKARVAMLYLPLIG
-1276 IIMETVPQ
+1276 IVMETLPQ
-1284 LYDFTETHNQRGR
+1284 LHDFTAVGSSAEEAEGEGN
-1297 PICIATDD
+1297 
-1305 YESESGSMISQ
+1305 SMISQ

-1324 TSVPQLTRPGSFL
+1324 TSTPSPI
-1337 LTSTSGRQHT
+1337 RQHGS
-1347 TFSAESSRSLLICL
+1347 FSAESSRSLLICL

-1370 TVLQKWFTDLSVLQ
+1370 LVLQKWFTDLSVSQ

-1396 SCFEYKG
+1396 SCFEYKV
-1403 KKVFERMNS
+1403 KLTVMNS

-1420 MRAKLEE
+1420 MKAKLEE

-1435 RQEMVRRSRG
+1435 RQEMVRRK
-1445 QLERSPSGSAFGSQE
+1445 RSPSGSAFGSQE

-1473 NTEKLDKSR
+1473 NSEKMDKTR
-1482 AEIEHEAL
+1482 AELEHEAL

-1501 IILDTLEIV
+1501 IILDTLEII

-1531 LHSMACNQSAV
+1531 LHSMACNQSAL

-1570 ADLCLRLLRHC
+1570 ADLCLRLLRSC
-1581 SSSISTIRSHA
+1581 SSSISTIRAHA

-1714 AGKHSERSN
+1714 AGKHSERNN

-1778 DEEGICSGKYFTESG
+1778 DEEGICSGKYFTEIG

-1834 STIHGKLQ
+1834 ATIHGKLQ
-1842 EAFSKIVHQ
+1842 EAFGKIVHQ

-1859 YFRVGFYGTK
+1859 YFRVGFYGSK

-1900 ERFGEDVVEVIK
+1900 ERFGEDQVEVIK

-1926 AYIQIT
+1926 AFIQIT

-1956 RRFMYCTPFTLDGR
+1956 RRFVYCTPFTLDGR
-1970 AHGELHEQFK
+1970 AHGDLHEQFK

-1994 KTRVNVTHKEEIILT
+1994 KTRINIIHKEEIIST

-2035 PKMLQMVLQGSVGTT
+2035 AKMLQMVLQGSVGTT

-2061 FLSEIPSDPKLFRH
+2061 FLSEIPSDPKLYRH

-2135 KAVLPVT
+2135 KPVLQVNS
-2142 CHRDSFSRMSL
+2142 HR
-2153 RKMDL
+2153 

>member
-1 MLRASQEHYGR
+1 GLRNCSAPGR
-12 ARSRLRPP
+12 DFSLRPHRLGMAWESPNWNGCEQSLEEEKTVTHLCNCCSSRCVAHIHSTP
-20 APASRVRSGDWR
+20 ALLPHCRS
-32 RRRGR
+32 
-37 ERKRGGTRPPARAQT
+37 T
-52 AAAAALAA
+52 
-60 MAERRAFAQKIS
+60 
-72 RTVAAEVRKQ
+72 
-82 ISGQYSGSPQ
+82 
-92 LLKNLNIVGN
+92 
-102 ISHHTTVPLT
+102 
-112 EAVDPVDLEDYL
+112 VDPVDLEDYL
-124 LTHPLA
+124 ITHPLTM
-130 VDSGPLRDLIEFP
+130 DSGPLRDLLEFP
-143 PDDIEVVYSPRDCR
+143 ADDIEVVYSPRECR

-175 CIRSYTE
+175 CVRSYTE
-182 DWAIVIRKYHKLGT
+182 DWAIVNRKYHKLGT

-212 LPKQVFESDEAP
+212 LPKQIFESDETP
-224 DGNNYQ
+224 DGNSYQ
-230 DEQDDLKRR
+230 DEQVMCLK
-239 SMSIDDTPRG
+239 TL
-249 SWACSIFDLK
+249 WACSIFDLK

-268 NLLDRTPNEEIDRQN
+268 NLLDRTPNEEIDHQN

-296 SLHPSP
+296 ALHPLFHCCVDFWALAGAWVLGP
-302 DEEEPIERLSVPDV
+302 CKV
-316 PKEHF
+316 F
-321 GQRLLVKCLSLKF
+321 GF
-334 EIEIEPIFASLA
+334 ESNSSQINLF
-346 LYDVKEKKKISENFY
+346 IS
-361 FDLNSEQMKGLL
+361 
-373 RPHVPPAAITT
+373 
-384 LARSAIFSIT
+384 IFSIT

-428 DATKNKEKL
+428 DAAKNKEKL
-437 EKLKSQADQFCQR
+437 EKLKSQAEQFCQR

-479 TEVEISTG
+479 TEVEI

-510 TSGDDACNLTS
+510 TSGDETCNLTS

-613 YVPNTTYRNLL
+613 YIPNTTYRNLL
-624 YIYPQ
+624 YVYPQ

-688 HEEIKVKLPA
+688 HEEIKIKLPA

-800 FALVNALDEHMFP
+800 FALVHALDEHMFP
-813 VRIGDMRIME
+813 VRIGDMRLME

-892 EGNHDQHGRN
+892 EGNQDQHGRN
-902 NLLASYI
+902 NLLTSYI

-915 PNTYPNSPSPGPGGL
+915 PNTYPNSPSPGPSGL

-935 YATMARSAVRP
+935 YATMARSAIRP

-982 AMDRSCNRMSS
+982 ATDRSCNRMSS

-1024 CSGSVRESA
+1024 CSGSVREAA

-1053 FNDKLDAPRKS
+1053 FADKLDAPRKN

-1073 IAALVSTIASDIVSR
+1073 ICALVSTILVPS
-1088 FQKDTE
+1088 
-1094 MVERLNTSLAFFLND
+1094 RLNTSLGFFLND
-1109 LLSVMDRGFV
+1109 LLSIMDRGFV
-1119 FSLIKTCYKQVS
+1119 FSLIKACYKQVS

-1139 PSVLVSLRLDFLR
+1139 PSILVSLRLDFLR

-1180 SSATSQSSGFST
+1180 SSSSGFST

-1217 LVLTELALI
+1217 LVLTELAVI

-1261 QIKARVAMLYLPLIG
+1261 QVKARVAMLYLPLIG
-1276 IIMETVPQ
+1276 VIMETVPQ
-1284 LYDFTETHNQRGR
+1284 LYDFTGIFCVT
-1297 PICIATDD
+1297 IDD
-1305 YESESGSMISQ
+1305 YESEGGSMISQ

-1324 TSVPQLTRPGSFL
+1324 TST
-1337 LTSTSGRQHT
+1337 GRQHS

-1361 LWVLKNADE
+1361 LWVLRNADE
-1370 TVLQKWFTDLSVLQ
+1370 SVLQKWFTDLSVLQ

-1396 SCFEYKG
+1396 SCFEYKVQ
-1403 KKVFERMNS
+1403 KYWLV
-1412 LTFKKSKD
+1412 KSKD

-1445 QLERSPSGSAFGSQE
+1445 QLGNAFGSQE

-1531 LHSMACNQSAV
+1531 LHSMACNQSAL

-1723 HAEAAQCLVHSAA
+1723 HAESAQCLVHSAA

-1778 DEEGICSGKYFTESG
+1778 DEEGICSGKYFTEAG

-1842 EAFSKIVHQ
+1842 EAFSKI

-1994 KTRVNVTHKEEIILT
+1994 KTRINVSHKEEIILT

-2061 FLSEIPSDPKLFRH
+2061 FLSDIPNDPKLFRH

-2135 KAVLPVT
+2135 KAVLPVA
-2142 CHRDSFSRMSL
+2142 CHRWMLILLYFNLTRVMLKNKNSDGMIWHKEDIGMGTGDSSGSV
-2153 RKMDL
+2153 

>member
-1 MLRASQEHYGR
+1 MALVTPVTDLLIVLYMCYIQYIICRRYVNVLRKM
-12 ARSRLRPP
+12 ARGQCCEIHSEL
-20 APASRVRSGDWR
+20 
-32 RRRGR
+32 
-37 ERKRGGTRPPARAQT
+37 
-52 AAAAALAA
+52 L
-60 MAERRAFAQKIS
+60 IH
-72 RTVAAEVRKQ
+72 TVSTV
-82 ISGQYSGSPQ
+82 
-92 LLKNLNIVGN
+92 LLFHV
-102 ISHHTTVPLT
+102 
-112 EAVDPVDLEDYL
+112 L
-124 LTHPLA
+124 LF
-130 VDSGPLRDLIEFP
+130 DGK
-143 PDDIEVVYSPRDCR
+143 VVWF
-157 TLVSAVPEESE
+157 
-168 MDPHVRD
+168 H
-175 CIRSYTE
+175 
-182 DWAIVIRKYHKLGT
+182 
-196 GFNPNTLDKQ
+196 
-206 KERQKG
+206 
-212 LPKQVFESDEAP
+212 
-224 DGNNYQ
+224 DGN
-230 DEQDDLKRR
+230 
-239 SMSIDDTPRG
+239 
-249 SWACSIFDLK
+249 AC
-259 NSLPDALLP
+259 
-268 NLLDRTPNEEIDRQN
+268 
-283 DDQRKSNRHKELF
+283 
-296 SLHPSP
+296 
-302 DEEEPIERLSVPDV
+302 
-316 PKEHF
+316 
-321 GQRLLVKCLSLKF
+321 
-334 EIEIEPIFASLA
+334 
-346 LYDVKEKKKISENFY
+346 LY
-361 FDLNSEQMKGLL
+361 M
-373 RPHVPPAAITT
+373 
-384 LARSAIFSIT
+384 
-394 YPSQDVFLVIKLE
+394 
-407 KVLQQGDIGECA
+407 
-419 EPYMIFKEA
+419 
-428 DATKNKEKL
+428 
-437 EKLKSQADQFCQR
+437 
-450 LGKYRMPFAWTA
+450 
-462 IHLMNI
+462 
-468 VSSAGSLERDS
+468 
-479 TEVEISTG
+479 
-487 ERKGSWSER
+487 
-496 RNSSIVGRRSLERT
+496 
-510 TSGDDACNLTS
+510 
-521 FRPATLTVT
+521 
-530 NFFKQEGD
+530 
-538 RLSDEDLYKFLA
+538 
-550 DMRRPSSVL
+550 
-559 RRLRPITAQL
+559 
-569 KIDISPAPEN
+569 
-579 PHYCLTPEL
+579 
-588 LQVKLYPDSRVRPTR
+588 
-603 EILEFPARDV
+603 
-613 YVPNTTYRNLL
+613 NLL
-624 YIYPQ
+624 YVNPH

-649 MYGEDPS
+649 MNGEDPN
-656 NAMPVIFGKSSCSEF
+656 NAMPVIFGKSSCVDYA
-671 SKEAYTAVVYH
+671 KEAYTAVVYH

-688 HEEIKVKLPA
+688 HDEVKIKLPA
-698 TLTDH
+698 SLTDH
-703 HHLLFTFYHV
+703 HHILFTFYHV

-734 LQNGRLKT
+734 LQNGRLRT
-742 GQFCLPVSLEKPP
+742 GNFCLPVSLEKPP
-755 QAYSVLSP
+755 QSYSVLSP
-763 EVPLPGMKWVDNH
+763 DVPLPGMKWVDNH
-776 KGVFNVEVVAVS
+776 RGVFNVEVTSVS
-788 SIHTQD
+788 TVHTQD
-794 PYLDKF
+794 QYLDKF
-800 FALVNALDEHMFP
+800 FALVHALDHMFP

-823 NNLENELK
+823 NNLEEELK
-831 SSISALNS
+831 SSIAALNS
-839 SQLEPVVRFL
+839 SQLEPIVRFL
-849 HLLLDKLIL
+849 HLLLDKLVL
-858 LVVRPPVIA
+858 LVVRPPVIS

-877 FEAMA
+877 FEVMA
-882 SIINRLHKNL
+882 SIVNRLHKYL
-892 EGNHDQHGRN
+892 DTSQDMHGRN
-902 NLLASYI
+902 SLLSSYV

-915 PNTYPNSPSPGPGGL
+915 PNMDPNSPSPGPGL

-935 YATMARSAVRP
+935 YATMARSAQRP

-982 AMDRSCNRMSS
+982 AMERCGNRMSS
-993 HTETSSFLQ
+993 HTESASFLQ

-1024 CSGSVRESA
+1024 SSGIVREGA

-1045 KSMVHHLY
+1045 KSIIHHLY
-1053 FNDKLDAPRKS
+1053 FTDRLESPRKN

-1073 IAALVSTIASDIVSR
+1073 ITALVSTIAGDIVSR
-1088 FQKDTE
+1088 FQKDLE
-1094 MVERLNTSLAFFLND
+1094 LVERLNTSLAFFLND

-1119 FSLIKTCYKQVS
+1119 FSLIKTYWKQVS
-1131 SKLYSLPN
+1131 TKLYMLQN
-1139 PSVLVSLRLDFLR
+1139 PTLESLRLDFLR
-1152 IICSHEHYV
+1152 IVCSHEHYV

-1192 NVQDQKIA
+1192 HAQDQKIA

-1206 VPFRQQHYLAG
+1206 VPFREQHYLAG
-1217 LVLTELALI
+1217 LVLTELAVI
-1226 LDPDAEGLFGLHK
+1226 LDPEGEASAPRMFGLHK
-1239 KVINMVHNLLSSHDS
+1239 KVISVVHNLLSSHDS
-1254 DPRYSDP
+1254 DPRYADP
-1261 QIKARVAMLYLPLIG
+1261 EVKARVAMLYLPLIG
-1276 IIMETVPQ
+1276 IVMETLPQ
-1284 LYDFTETHNQRGR
+1284 LHDFTDSHIQWGR
-1297 PICIATDD
+1297 PGGAQGSADGAGGD
-1305 YESESGSMISQ
+1305 ESVEDGNGMISQ

-1324 TSVPQLTRPGSFL
+1324 TSSPMSRPSSFL
-1337 LTSTSGRQHT
+1337 LNPQATTIPASRPHA

-1370 TVLQKWFTDLSVLQ
+1370 CVLQKWFTDLSVSQ
-1384 LNRLLDL
+1384 LNRLLDM

-1403 KKVFERMNS
+1403 KKAFERMNS

-1420 MRAKLEE
+1420 MKAKLEE

-1473 NTEKLDKSR
+1473 HSERMDKTR
-1482 AEIEHEAL
+1482 AELEHEAL

-1501 IILDTLEIV
+1501 IILDTLEII
-1510 VQTVSVTESK
+1510 VQAVSVTESK

-1526 VLKVL
+1526 MLKVL
-1531 LHSMACNQSAV
+1531 LHSMACNQSAL

-1570 ADLCLRLLRHC
+1570 ADLCLRLLRNC
-1581 SSSISTIRSHA
+1581 SSSIGTIRSHA

-1609 FARVKMQVT
+1609 FARVKMQAT

-1642 ILTYAEEDLELR
+1642 ILTYGEEDLELR

-1701 TSPDLRLTWLQNM
+1701 TSPDLRLTWMQNM
-1714 AGKHSERSN
+1714 AGKHSERTN

-1758 QNISSNVLEESAVS
+1758 QNVSSNVLEESAVS

-1778 DEEGICSGKYFTESG
+1778 DEEGICSGKYFTEAG
-1793 LVGLLE
+1793 LVGLLD
-1799 QAAASFSMAG
+1799 QAASSFSLAG

-1834 STIHGKLQ
+1834 ATIHGKLQ
-1842 EAFSKIVHQ
+1842 EAFGKIVHQ
-1851 DGKRMFGT
+1851 STGWEDGKRMFGT
-1859 YFRVGFYGTK
+1859 YFRVGFYGSK

-1885 TKLAEISHRLEGFYG
+1885 TKLAEVSHRLEGFYG
-1900 ERFGEDVVEVIK
+1900 ERYGEDQVEVIK
-1912 DSNPVDKCKLDPNK
+1912 DSNLVDKCKLDPNK
-1926 AYIQIT
+1926 AYVQIT

-1956 RRFMYCTPFTLDGR
+1956 RRFVYCTPFTLDGR
-1970 AHGELHEQFK
+1970 AHGDLHDQFK

-1994 KTRVNVTHKEEIILT
+1994 KTRINIIHKEEISSM

-2022 QELAFATHQDPAD
+2022 QELAFATHQDPSDA
-2035 PKMLQMVLQGSVGTT
+2035 KMLQMVLQGSVGTT

-2061 FLSEIPSDPKLFRH
+2061 FLSEIPSDPKLYRH

-2117 RLKEALQPLINR
+2117 RLKEALQPLICR

-2135 KAVLPVT
+2135 KPVLQVT
-2142 CHRDSFSRMSL
+2142 SHRDSFSRMSL
-2153 RKMDL
+2153 RKLEL

>member
-1 MLRASQEHYGR
+1 EL
-12 ARSRLRPP
+12 
-20 APASRVRSGDWR
+20 W
-32 RRRGR
+32 
-37 ERKRGGTRPPARAQT
+37 
-52 AAAAALAA
+52 
-60 MAERRAFAQKIS
+60 RRAFLGRAS
-72 RTVAAEVRKQ
+72 EVRKQ
-82 ISGQYSGSPQ
+82 ISGQYGGSPQ
-92 LLKNLNIVGN
+92 LLKNLNIGGSV
-102 ISHHTTVPLT
+102 SHHTTVSHACSSGLPRRVLYKPDLCI
-112 EAVDPVDLEDYL
+112 VFCFPV
-124 LTHPLA
+124 
-130 VDSGPLRDLIEFP
+130 
-143 PDDIEVVYSPRDCR
+143 
-157 TLVSAVPEESE
+157 E

-175 CIRSYTE
+175 CVRSYTE
-182 DWAIVIRKYHKLGT
+182 DWAIVNRKYHKLGT

-224 DGNNYQ
+224 DGNSYQ

-259 NSLPDALLP
+259 NSQPDALLP
-268 NLLDRTPNEEIDRQN
+268 NLLDRTPNEEIDHHN
-283 DDQRKSNRHKELF
+283 EDQRKSGRHKELF
-296 SLHPSP
+296 ALHPAP
-302 DEEEPIERLSVPDV
+302 DEEEPIERLSVPEV

-361 FDLNSEQMKGLL
+361 FDLNSEQMKGML
-373 RPHVPPAAITT
+373 RPHVPPAAIST

-419 EPYMIFKEA
+419 EPYMIFKES
-428 DATKNKEKL
+428 DAAKNKEKL
-437 EKLKSQADQFCQR
+437 EKLKGQAEQFCQR

-479 TEVEISTG
+479 TEVEVGTG

-510 TSGDDACNLTS
+510 TSGDEACNLSS

-624 YIYPQ
+624 YVYPQ

-656 NAMPVIFGKSSCSEF
+656 NAMPVIFGKSSCPEF

-688 HEEIKVKLPA
+688 HEEIKIKLPA

-788 SIHTQD
+788 SLHTQD

-800 FALVNALDEHMFP
+800 FALVHALDEHMFP

-892 EGNHDQHGRN
+892 DGNQDQHGRN
-902 NLLASYI
+902 SLLASYI

-915 PNTYPNSPSPGPGGL
+915 PNTYPNSPSPGSS
-930 GGSVH
+930 SVFH
-935 YATMARSAVRP
+935 FISTLRGVGKAT
-946 ASLNLNRSRSLSNSN
+946 
-961 PDISGTP
+961 
-968 TSPDDEVRSIIGSK
+968 
-982 AMDRSCNRMSS
+982 DRSCNRMSS

-1024 CSGSVRESA
+1024 CSGSVREAA

-1053 FNDKLDAPRKS
+1053 FADKLEATRKN

-1073 IAALVSTIASDIVSR
+1073 VSALVSTIAGDIVSR

-1109 LLSVMDRGFV
+1109 LLSIMDRGFV
-1119 FSLIKTCYKQVS
+1119 FGLIKTCYKQVS
-1131 SKLYSLPN
+1131 AKVYSLTN
-1139 PSVLVSLRLDFLR
+1139 PSNLASLKLDFLR

-1217 LVLTELALI
+1217 LVLTELAVI

-1254 DPRYSDP
+1254 DPRYADP
-1261 QIKARVAMLYLPLIG
+1261 QVKARVAMLYLPLIG
-1276 IIMETVPQ
+1276 VIMETVPQ
-1284 LYDFTETHNQRGR
+1284 LYDFTESHNQRGR
-1297 PICIATDD
+1297 PSCVAVDD
-1305 YESESGSMISQ
+1305 YESEGGSMISQ

-1324 TSVPQLTRPGSFL
+1324 TSVPQLTRPSSFL
-1337 LTSTSGRQHT
+1337 LPSSGGRQHS
-1347 TFSAESSRSLLICL
+1347 TFSTESSRSLLICL

-1370 TVLQKWFTDLSVLQ
+1370 SVLQKWFTDLSVLQ

-1531 LHSMACNQSAV
+1531 LHSMACNQSAL

-1581 SSSISTIRSHA
+1581 SSSIGPIRSHA

-1701 TSPDLRLTWLQNM
+1701 NSPDLRLTWLQNM

-1723 HAEAAQCLVHSAA
+1723 HAESAQCLVHSAA

-1778 DEEGICSGKYFTESG
+1778 DEEGICSGKYFTEAG

-1900 ERFGEDVVEVIK
+1900 ERFGEDVLEVIK

-1970 AHGELHEQFK
+1970 AHGDLHEQFK

-1994 KTRVNVTHKEEIILT
+1994 KTRINVIHKEEIILT

-2061 FLSEIPSDPKLFRH
+2061 FLSEIPNDPKLFRH

-2153 RKMDL
+2153 RKMEI

>member
-1 MLRASQEHYGR
+1 
-12 ARSRLRPP
+12 
-20 APASRVRSGDWR
+20 
-32 RRRGR
+32 
-37 ERKRGGTRPPARAQT
+37 
-52 AAAAALAA
+52 

-82 ISGQYSGSPQ
+82 ISGQYGGSPQ
-92 LLKNLNIVGN
+92 LLKNANIGGSV
-102 ISHHTTVPLT
+102 SHHATVPLT
-112 EAVDPVDLEDYL
+112 EPVDPVDLEDYL
-124 LTHPLA
+124 LTHPLS
-130 VDSGPLRDLIEFP
+130 VDSGPLRDLLEFP
-143 PDDIEVVYSPRDCR
+143 PDDIEVVYTPRDCR
-157 TLVSAVPEESE
+157 TVTSSVPEESE

-175 CIRSYTE
+175 CVRSYTE
-182 DWAIVIRKYHKLGT
+182 DWAVVNRKYHKLGT

-224 DGNNYQ
+224 DSNYQ

-259 NSLPDALLP
+259 NSLPDSLLP
-268 NLLDRTPNEEIDRQN
+268 NLLDRTPNEEIDHQN
-283 DDQRKSNRHKELF
+283 EEQRKSNRHKELF
-296 SLHPSP
+296 ALHPVL
-302 DEEEPIERLSVPDV
+302 DEEEPIERLSVPEV

-321 GQRLLVKCLSLKF
+321 GQRLLVKCLTLKF
-334 EIEIEPIFASLA
+334 EIEIEPIFASLS

-361 FDLNSEQMKGLL
+361 FDLNSEQIKGML
-373 RPHVPPAAITT
+373 RPYVTPAAIST
-384 LARSAIFSIT
+384 LARSSIFSIT

-428 DATKNKEKL
+428 DTAKNKEKL
-437 EKLKSQADQFCQR
+437 EKLKGQADQFCQR

-479 TEVEISTG
+479 TTEVEIGPG

-569 KIDISPAPEN
+569 KLDISPAPEN
-579 PHYCLTPEL
+579 PSYCLTPEL

-624 YIYPQ
+624 YVYPQ

-649 MYGEDPS
+649 MYGEDPN
-656 NAMPVIFGKSSCSEF
+656 NAMPVIFGKSSCPEF

-688 HEEIKVKLPA
+688 HEEIKIKLPA

-703 HHLLFTFYHV
+703 HHLLFIFYHV

-763 EVPLPGMKWVDNH
+763 EVALPGMKWVDNH

-788 SIHTQD
+788 TVHTQD

-800 FALVNALDEHMFP
+800 FALVHALDEHMFP

-882 SIINRLHKNL
+882 SIVNRLHKNL
-892 EGNHDQHGRN
+892 EGSQDQHGRN

-915 PNTYPNSPSPGPGGL
+915 PNSDPNSPSPGPGGL
-930 GGSVH
+930 GGSMH
-935 YATMARSAVRP
+935 YATMARTAARP
-946 ASLNLNRSRSLSNSN
+946 ASLNLIRSRSLSNSN

-968 TSPDDEVRSIIGSK
+968 ASPDDEVRSIIG
-982 AMDRSCNRMSS
+982 
-993 HTETSSFLQ
+993 
-1002 TLTGRLP
+1002 G
-1009 TKKLFHEELALQWVV
+1009 KLLHEELALQWVV
-1024 CSGSVRESA
+1024 CSGSVREAS
-1033 LQQAW
+1033 LQQGW

-1053 FNDKLDAPRKS
+1053 FADKLDVPRKT

-1073 IAALVSTIASDIVSR
+1073 ITALVSTMASDIVSR

-1119 FSLIKTCYKQVS
+1119 FSLVKAFYKQVS

-1161 TLNLPCSLLTPPA
+1161 TLNLPCSLLTPPS

-1217 LVLTELALI
+1217 LVLTELAVI
-1226 LDPDAEGLFGLHK
+1226 LDPDAEGLWGLHK
-1239 KVINMVHNLLSSHDS
+1239 KVINVVHNLLSSHDS

-1261 QIKARVAMLYLPLIG
+1261 EVKARVAMLYLPLIG
-1276 IIMETVPQ
+1276 IVMETLPQ
-1284 LYDFTETHNQRGR
+1284 LYDFTESHNQRGR
-1297 PICIATDD
+1297 PSCTSTEDH
-1305 YESESGSMISQ
+1305 ENEGGNMISQ

-1324 TSVPQLTRPGSFL
+1324 TSTPQLARPSSFI
-1337 LTSTSGRQHT
+1337 LTPAATRQHT
-1347 TFSAESSRSLLICL
+1347 IFSAESSRSLLICL
-1361 LWVLKNADE
+1361 LWVLRNADE
-1370 TVLQKWFTDLSVLQ
+1370 TVLQKWFMDLSVLQ

-1391 LYLCV
+1391 LYLCI

-1482 AEIEHEAL
+1482 AELEHEAL

-1501 IILDTLEIV
+1501 IVLDTLEIV

-1526 VLKVL
+1526 VLKTL
-1531 LHSMACNQSAV
+1531 LHSMACNQSAL

-1581 SSSISTIRSHA
+1581 SSSIGTIRSHA

-1630 FNEEFL
+1630 FNEDFL

-1778 DEEGICSGKYFTESG
+1778 DEEGICSGKYFTEAG

-1799 QAAASFSMAG
+1799 QGAASFSMAG

-1859 YFRVGFYGTK
+1859 YFRVGFYGSK

-1926 AYIQIT
+1926 AFIQIT

-1994 KTRVNVTHKEEIILT
+1994 KTRINVIHKEEIILT

-2022 QELAFATHQDPAD
+2022 QELAFATHQDPSD

-2061 FLSEIPSDPKLFRH
+2061 FLSEIPNDPKLFRH

-2117 RLKEALQPLINR
+2117 RLKESLQPLINR

-2135 KAVLPVT
+2135 KTVLPAT

-2153 RKMDL
+2153 RKIDI

>member
-1 MLRASQEHYGR
+1 
-12 ARSRLRPP
+12 
-20 APASRVRSGDWR
+20 
-32 RRRGR
+32 
-37 ERKRGGTRPPARAQT
+37 
-52 AAAAALAA
+52 

-82 ISGQYSGSPQ
+82 ISGQYGGSPQ
-92 LLKNLNIVGN
+92 LLKNLNIGGN

-112 EAVDPVDLEDYL
+112 EPVDPVDMEDYL

-130 VDSGPLRDLIEFP
+130 VESGPLRDLLEFP
-143 PDDIEVVYSPRDCR
+143 SDDIEVIYSPRECR
-157 TLVSAVPEESE
+157 TLVLSVPEESE

-175 CIRSYTE
+175 CVRSYTE
-182 DWAIVIRKYHKLGT
+182 DWAIVNRKYHKLGT

-212 LPKQVFESDEAP
+212 LPKQVFESDETP
-224 DGNNYQ
+224 DGNSYQ

-268 NLLDRTPNEEIDRQN
+268 NLLDRTPNEEIDHQN

-296 SLHPSP
+296 ALHPAP
-302 DEEEPIERLSVPDV
+302 DEEEPIERLSIPEI

-361 FDLNSEQMKGLL
+361 FDLNSEQMKSML
-373 RPHVPPAAITT
+373 RPHVPPAAIST

-419 EPYMIFKEA
+419 EPYMILKEA
-428 DATKNKEKL
+428 DTAKNKEKL
-437 EKLKSQADQFCQR
+437 EKLKSQSEQFCQR

-479 TEVEISTG
+479 AEVEIATG

-510 TSGDDACNLTS
+510 TSGDETCNLTN

-579 PHYCLTPEL
+579 PQYCLTPEL
-588 LQVKLYPDSRVRPTR
+588 LQVKLYPDSRVRPTK
-603 EILEFPARDV
+603 EILEFPSRDV

-624 YIYPQ
+624 HVYPQ

-649 MYGEDPS
+649 MFGEDPS
-656 NAMPVIFGKSSCSEF
+656 NAMPVIFGKSSCAEF

-688 HEEIKVKLPA
+688 HEEIKIKLPA

-776 KGVFNVEVVAVS
+776 KGVFNVEIVAVS
-788 SIHTQD
+788 TVHTQD

-800 FALVNALDEHMFP
+800 FALVHALDEHMFP

-831 SSISALNS
+831 GSISALNS

-858 LVVRPPVIA
+858 LVVRPPIIA

-882 SIINRLHKNL
+882 SIVNRLHKNL
-892 EGNHDQHGRN
+892 DGNQDQHGRN
-902 NLLASYI
+902 NLLTSYI

-915 PNTYPNSPSPGPGGL
+915 PNTSSNSPSPGPGGL

-982 AMDRSCNRMSS
+982 GLDRSNSWVNTGAPKAAPWGS
-993 HTETSSFLQ
+993 NPSPSAETTQ
-1002 TLTGRLP
+1002 
-1009 TKKLFHEELALQWVV
+1009 LFHVELALQWVV
-1024 CSGSVRESA
+1024 CSGSVREAA

-1045 KSMVHHLY
+1045 KSMIHHLY
-1053 FNDKLDAPRKS
+1053 FADKLDASRKN

-1094 MVERLNTSLAFFLND
+1094 MIERLNTSLAFFLND
-1109 LLSVMDRGFV
+1109 LLSIMDRGFV
-1119 FSLIKTCYKQVS
+1119 FLLIKAYYKQVS

-1139 PSVLVSLRLDFLR
+1139 PSTLVSLRLDFLR
-1152 IICSHEHYV
+1152 IVCSHEHYV

-1217 LVLTELALI
+1217 LVLTELAVI
-1226 LDPDAEGLFGLHK
+1226 LDPDADGLFGLHK

-1261 QIKARVAMLYLPLIG
+1261 QVKARVAMLYLPLIG
-1276 IIMETVPQ
+1276 VIMESVPQ
-1284 LYDFTETHNQRGR
+1284 LYDFTESHNQRGR
-1297 PICIATDD
+1297 PSCTSTED
-1305 YESESGSMISQ
+1305 YESEGGNMISQ

-1324 TSVPQLTRPGSFL
+1324 TSVPQLTRPSSFL
-1337 LTSTSGRQHT
+1337 LTTSTNRQHS
-1347 TFSAESSRSLLICL
+1347 TFSAESSRNLLICL

-1370 TVLQKWFTDLSVLQ
+1370 SILQKWFTDLSVLQ

-1501 IILDTLEIV
+1501 IILDTLEII

-1531 LHSMACNQSAV
+1531 LHSMACNQSAL

-1701 TSPDLRLTWLQNM
+1701 NSPDLRLTWLQNM

-1723 HAEAAQCLVHSAA
+1723 HAESAQCLVHSAA

-1778 DEEGICSGKYFTESG
+1778 DEEGICSGKYFTEAG

-1816 VYKVLIPIHEANR
+1816 VYKILIPIHEANR

-1834 STIHGKLQ
+1834 ATIHGKLQ

-1912 DSNPVDKCKLDPNK
+1912 DSNPVDKCKLDANK

-1994 KTRVNVTHKEEIILT
+1994 KTRINVIHKEEIILT

-2061 FLSEIPSDPKLFRH
+2061 FLSEIPNDPKLFRH

-2135 KAVLPVT
+2135 KAVLPAA

-2153 RKMDL
+2153 RKIDI

>member
-1 MLRASQEHYGR
+1 
-12 ARSRLRPP
+12 
-20 APASRVRSGDWR
+20 
-32 RRRGR
+32 
-37 ERKRGGTRPPARAQT
+37 K
-52 AAAAALAA
+52 
-60 MAERRAFAQKIS
+60 
-72 RTVAAEVRKQ
+72 
-82 ISGQYSGSPQ
+82 
-92 LLKNLNIVGN
+92 
-102 ISHHTTVPLT
+102 VPLT

-130 VDSGPLRDLIEFP
+130 VDSGPLRDLVEFP
-143 PDDIEVVYSPRDCR
+143 PDDIEVVYSPRDY
-157 TLVSAVPEESE
+157 
-168 MDPHVRD
+168 

-212 LPKQVFESDEAP
+212 LPKQVFESD
-224 DGNNYQ
+224 D
-230 DEQDDLKRR
+230 DDLKRR

-283 DDQRKSNRHKELF
+283 DEQRKSNRHKELF
-296 SLHPSP
+296 ALHPSP

-479 TEVEISTG
+479 TE
-487 ERKGSWSER
+487 GSWSER

-902 NLLASYI
+902 SLLASYI

-915 PNTYPNSPSPGPGGL
+915 PNTYPNSPSPGIL
-930 GGSVH
+930 FFF
-935 YATMARSAVRP
+935 T
-946 ASLNLNRSRSLSNSN
+946 LKLSCI
-961 PDISGTP
+961 DYVFI
-968 TSPDDEVRSIIGSK
+968 
-982 AMDRSCNRMSS
+982 
-993 HTETSSFLQ
+993 
-1002 TLTGRLP
+1002 
-1009 TKKLFHEELALQWVV
+1009 LFHEELALQWVV

-1053 FNDKLDAPRKS
+1053 FNDKLDAPRKT

-1119 FSLIKTCYKQVS
+1119 FSLIKTCYKQV
-1131 SKLYSLPN
+1131 KYN
-1139 PSVLVSLRLDFLR
+1139 Y
-1152 IICSHEHYV
+1152 HEHYV

-1217 LVLTELALI
+1217 LEPKLHPEASI
-1226 LDPDAEGLFGLHK
+1226 LFGLHK

-1261 QIKARVAMLYLPLIG
+1261 QTKARVAMLYLPLIG

-1297 PICIATDD
+1297 PICIAADD

-1324 TSVPQLTRPGSFL
+1324 TSWSLIILSHFTAFYFQ
-1337 LTSTSGRQHT
+1337 SGRQHT

-1435 RQEMVRRSRG
+1435 R
-1445 QLERSPSGSAFGSQE
+1445 SPSGSAFGSQE
-1460 NLRWRKDMTHWRQ
+1460 NLRWRKDMTHWRYI
-1473 NTEKLDKSR
+1473 NTYVKL
-1482 AEIEHEAL
+1482 
-1490 IDGNLATEANL
+1490 
-1501 IILDTLEIV
+1501 
-1510 VQTVSVTESK
+1510 
-1520 ESILGG
+1520 
-1526 VLKVL
+1526 L
-1531 LHSMACNQSAV
+1531 LHKFSGGIVS
-1542 YLQHC
+1542 LQ
-1547 FATQRALVS
+1547 
-1556 KFPELL
+1556 FPELL

-1642 ILTYAEEDLELR
+1642 ILTY
-1654 ETTFPDQ
+1654 

-2135 KAVLPVT
+2135 KAVLPLT
-2142 CHRDSFSRMSL
+2142 ALSIKKASLFSFIFSVWQN
-2153 RKMDL
+2153 

>member
-1 MLRASQEHYGR
+1 MTTEVCKHKAGR
-12 ARSRLRPP
+12 
-20 APASRVRSGDWR
+20 
-32 RRRGR
+32 
-37 ERKRGGTRPPARAQT
+37 
-52 AAAAALAA
+52 
-60 MAERRAFAQKIS
+60 
-72 RTVAAEVRKQ
+72 
-82 ISGQYSGSPQ
+82 
-92 LLKNLNIVGN
+92 
-102 ISHHTTVPLT
+102 VPLT
-112 EAVDPVDLEDYL
+112 EPVDPVELEDYL

-130 VDSGPLRDLIEFP
+130 VDSGPMRDLFEFP
-143 PDDIEVVYSPRDCR
+143 SDDTEVIYSPQECR

-175 CIRSYTE
+175 CVRSYTE
-182 DWAIVIRKYHKLGT
+182 DWAIVNRKYHKLGT

-212 LPKQVFESDEAP
+212 LPKQIFESDEAP
-224 DGNNYQ
+224 DGNSYQ

-259 NSLPDALLP
+259 NSLPDALLS
-268 NLLDRTPNEEIDRQN
+268 NLLDRTPNEEIDHQN
-283 DDQRKSNRHKELF
+283 DEQRKSNRHKELF
-296 SLHPSP
+296 ALHPAP
-302 DEEEPIERLSVPDV
+302 DEEEPIERLGIPEI

-361 FDLNSEQMKGLL
+361 FDLNSEQMKSML

-419 EPYMIFKEA
+419 EPYMIMKEA
-428 DATKNKEKL
+428 DAAKNKEKL
-437 EKLKSQADQFCQR
+437 DKLKSQSEQFCQR
-450 LGKYRMPFAWTA
+450 LGKYRMPFA
-462 IHLMNI
+462 
-468 VSSAGSLERDS
+468 
-479 TEVEISTG
+479 
-487 ERKGSWSER
+487 
-496 RNSSIVGRRSLERT
+496 NSSIVGRRSLERT
-510 TSGDDACNLTS
+510 TSGDEACNLTN

-550 DMRRPSSVL
+550 DMKRPSSVL
-559 RRLRPITAQL
+559 RPQL

-613 YVPNTTYRNLL
+613 YIPNTTYRNLL
-624 YIYPQ
+624 YVYPQ

-649 MYGEDPS
+649 MFGEDPS
-656 NAMPVIFGKSSCSEF
+656 NAMPVIFGKSSCAEF

-688 HEEIKVKLPA
+688 HEEIKIKLPA

-776 KGVFNVEVVAVS
+776 KGVFNVEIIAVS
-788 SIHTQD
+788 TIHTQD

-800 FALVNALDEHMFP
+800 FALVHALDEHMFP

-858 LVVRPPVIA
+858 LVVRPPIIA

-882 SIINRLHKNL
+882 SIVNRLHKNL
-892 EGNHDQHGRN
+892 EGNQDQHGRN
-902 NLLASYI
+902 NLLTSYI

-915 PNTYPNSPSPGPGGL
+915 PNTSPNSPCP

-982 AMDRSCNRMSS
+982 
-993 HTETSSFLQ
+993 
-1002 TLTGRLP
+1002 
-1009 TKKLFHEELALQWVV
+1009 LFHEELALQWVV
-1024 CSGSVRESA
+1024 CSGSVREAA

-1045 KSMVHHLY
+1045 KSIVHHLY
-1053 FNDKLDAPRKS
+1053 FADKLDAPRKN

-1094 MVERLNTSLAFFLND
+1094 MIERLNTSLAFFLND

-1119 FSLIKTCYKQVS
+1119 FSLVKTYYKQVS
-1131 SKLYSLPN
+1131 SKLYSLPI
-1139 PSVLVSLRLDFLR
+1139 PSTLVSLRLDFLR
-1152 IICSHEHYV
+1152 IVCSHEHYV

-1217 LVLTELALI
+1217 LVLTELAVI
-1226 LDPDAEGLFGLHK
+1226 LDPEADSLFGLHK

-1261 QIKARVAMLYLPLIG
+1261 QVKARVATLYLPLIG
-1276 IIMETVPQ
+1276 VIMESVPQ
-1284 LYDFTETHNQRGR
+1284 LYDFTESHNQRGR
-1297 PICIATDD
+1297 PNCVTVEDC
-1305 YESESGSMISQ
+1305 ENEGGNMISQ

-1324 TSVPQLTRPGSFL
+1324 TSVPQLTRPTMQAS
-1337 LTSTSGRQHT
+1337 RQHS
-1347 TFSAESSRSLLICL
+1347 TFSADSSRNLLICL

-1370 TVLQKWFTDLSVLQ
+1370 SVLQKWFTDLSVLQ

-1391 LYLCV
+1391 LYLCI

-1445 QLERSPSGSAFGSQE
+1445 QLGDQE

-1501 IILDTLEIV
+1501 IILDTLEII

-1526 VLKVL
+1526 VLKAL
-1531 LHSMACNQSAV
+1531 LHSMACNQSAL

-1642 ILTYAEEDLELR
+1642 ILTYAEEDLELK

-1701 TSPDLRLTWLQNM
+1701 NSPDLRLTWLQNM
-1714 AGKHSERSN
+1714 AGKHSARNN
-1723 HAEAAQCLVHSAA
+1723 HAESAQCLVHSAA

-1778 DEEGICSGKYFTESG
+1778 DEEGICSGKYFTEAG

-1799 QAAASFSMAG
+1799 QAAACFSMAG

-1816 VYKVLIPIHEANR
+1816 VYKILIPIHEANR

-1834 STIHGKLQ
+1834 ATIHGKLQ
-1842 EAFSKIVHQ
+1842 DAFSKIVHQ

-1877 FVYKEPAI
+1877 FMYKEPAI

-1900 ERFGEDVVEVIK
+1900 ERFGEDAVEVIK
-1912 DSNPVDKCKLDPNK
+1912 DSNPVDKCKLDANK

-1994 KTRVNVTHKEEIILT
+1994 KTRINVIHKEEIILT

-2061 FLSEIPSDPKLFRH
+2061 FLSEIPNDPKLFRH

-2135 KAVLPVT
+2135 KAVLPAA
-2142 CHRDSFSRMSL
+2142 CHRSF
-2153 RKMDL
+2153 